1 MDTVP
6 GAWDFWV
13 DRGGTFTDV
22 VARRP
27 DGSLVT
33 HKLLSEDPRRY
44 DDAATTAIADLLD
57 VPRDEPL
64 PPDRIRSV
72 KMGTTVATNALLQ
85 RRGVPTLFVTTAGF
99 GDVLRI
105 GYQTRPHL
113 FKLDIVLPEMLY
125 AEVLEVSE
133 RVAADGTVLCPL
145 NLPAATAAMEAA
157 RERGME
163 AVAIVLVHGYRHT
176 DHEAALAGAAREIGF
191 EQVSVSHEVDPLVKM
206 VPRGDTTVADA
217 YLSPIL
223 RSYVDAVASRI
234 GTADGVASR
243 TGSGNAAQCD
253 GSGNAAQCDGGG
265 DAGQCD
271 GPQLQFMQSNGG
283 GDAAQCVG
291 SGNAGQRVGGG
302 DAGQCDGPQLQFMQ
316 SNGGLADAR
325 RFTGRDALLSGP
337 AGGVVGMARTAQAAG
352 FERLIGFDMGGTS
365 TDVSHFAGEFERANE
380 TEVAGIRVRTPI
392 IDMHTVA
399 AGGGSVLAFDGSRLR
414 VGPDSAGADPGPA
427 CYGNGGPLAVT
438 DANAVLGVIRPE
450 YFPAMFGTSGT
461 EPLDVDAAA
470 AGIAE
475 LAEQIAESSSVRR
488 STAEVAFGYGEIAAE
503 NMANAIRKISTERGH
518 DITAYTLVCFGGAGG
533 QHACRVA
540 DRLGITTIFIHP
552 HAGVLSALGIGLAD
566 VTDLRAE
573 PVEAPLDE
581 ALIEDLHRRLAAAR
595 PAAAEAVAAA
605 GVPPERIEVTG
616 RLAVRYRGSDTTLEV
631 PLSTAAMG
639 AASSGTA
646 AMGAASSGTAAMGAA
661 SSGTAAMGAASFS
674 TAAEVAAAFAA
685 AHRTRFG
692 FSPPGGANSATALVV
707 DALHIEA
714 RGRAADPPPATPPAD
729 DRDALLATHT
739 TYMSA
744 GGTHIGDE
752 SPRNDPSPHSCA
764 PYETPFWDRTALA
777 PGAVMAGPAVVVEP
791 NATTVIE
798 PGWQGTITD
807 RGDLVLERVVA
818 RPSSIAIG
826 TSVDPVQLEIFNNLF
841 MNIAEQMGV
850 VLEHTAV
857 SVNIKE
863 RRDFSCALFDLEG
876 RLVANAP
883 HLPVHLGSMS
893 ESIRTVITQ
902 NPHMSPGD
910 VFVLNNPYNGGT
922 HLPDVTVVRPV
933 FDASGTERIFYVA
946 ARGHHADIGGCVPGS
961 APADST
967 TIDEEGL
974 VLDNLQIV
982 AEGRFLESE
991 VREVLASGPWPA
1003 RNPDQNVA
1011 DLRAQVAACERGA
1024 TELNRIVEYYG
1035 LDVVHA
1041 YMGHVADN
1049 AEEMVRRVI
1058 DALGSNDNFRGS
1070 YRAELDDGSV
1080 ICVRISVD
1088 SANRS
1093 AVVDFTGTSGQ
1104 HPGNFNAPVAV
1115 CRSAVLYVFRCLVDD
1130 AIPLNAGCLRPLE
1143 LVVPD
1148 PSMLSPHPPAA
1159 VIAGNVE
1166 TSQQITDALFGALGV
1181 VAASQGTMNN
1191 FIWGNDRHQYYETIC
1206 GGAGATARRR
1216 GADAVHTHMTNT
1228 RLTDPEILEQRHPV
1242 LLERFEVRRGSGGC
1256 GANRGGDG
1264 VVRRLR
1270 FGEAMTANLLSSRR
1284 RIAAF
1289 GVAGGQ
1295 DGALGRNLLERAD
1308 GTVTELEGCARVEVA
1323 EDDVI
1328 EIHTP
1333 GGGGFGSEFAADAS
1347 ERGGYAS
1354 HCVNR

>member
-1 MDTVP
+1 MSQSPD
-6 GAWDFWV
+6 GWDFWV

-33 HKLLSEDPRRY
+33 HKLLSEDSRRY
-44 DDAATTAIADLLD
+44 DDAATTAIADLLG
-57 VPRDEPL
+57 VPRGEPL
-64 PPDRIRSV
+64 PPERIRSV

-133 RVAADGTVLCPL
+133 RIAADGTVLREL
-145 NLPAATAAMEAA
+145 DLPAAVAGMTAA
-157 RERGME
+157 RERGMT
-163 AVAIVLVHGYRHT
+163 AVAIVLVHGYRYP
-176 DHEAALAGAAREIGF
+176 DHEAALAAAAREIGF
-191 EQVSVSHEVDPLVKM
+191 EQVSVSHEVDPLVKI

-234 GTADGVASR
+234 GNSDAVASR
-243 TGSGNAAQCD
+243 IGN
-253 GSGNAAQCDGGG
+253 S
-265 DAGQCD
+265 DAVA
-271 GPQLQFMQSNGG
+271 S
-283 GDAAQCVG
+283 AE
-291 SGNAGQRVGGG
+291 
-302 DAGQCDGPQLQFMQ
+302 GPQLQFMQ

-337 AGGVVGMARTAQAAG
+337 AGGVVGMARTAGAAG
-352 FERLIGFDMGGTS
+352 FSQLIGFDMGGTS

-399 AGGGSVLAFDGSRLR
+399 AGGGSLLTFDGSRLR
-414 VGPDSAGADPGPA
+414 VGPESAGADPGPA
-427 CYGNGGPLAVT
+427 SYGNGGPLALT
-438 DANAVLGVIRPE
+438 DANVTLGVIRPE
-450 YFPAMFGTSGT
+450 FFPSLFGPDGT
-461 EPLDVDAAA
+461 QSLDVAAA
-470 AGIAE
+470 ADGIAE
-475 LAEQIAESSSVRR
+475 LAAQIAQATGVQRIA
-488 STAEVAFGYGEIAAE
+488 AEVAFGYGEIAAE
-503 NMANAIRKISTERGH
+503 NMSNAIRKISTERGH

-540 DRLGITTIFIHP
+540 DRLGITTILIHP

-566 VTDLRAE
+566 VTELRAE
-573 PVEAPLDE
+573 PIEASLDSE
-581 ALIEDLHRRLAAAR
+581 LIDALHRRLAAAS
-595 PAAAEAVAAA
+595 PTAVEAVAAA
-605 GVPPERIEVTG
+605 GVSQDRIDVTG

-631 PLSTAAMG
+631 LLGSAD
-639 AASSGTA
+639 
-646 AMGAASSGTAAMGAA
+646 
-661 SSGTAAMGAASFS
+661 
-674 TAAEVAAAFAA
+674 EVASEFAA
-685 AHRTRFG
+685 VHRTRFG
-692 FSPPGGANSATALVV
+692 FSAPDQALVV

-714 RGRAADPPPATPPAD
+714 RGQAVDPPPATPPEG
-729 DRDALLATHT
+729 DREALLATHP

-744 GGTHIGDE
+744 EAPPG
-752 SPRNDPSPHSCA
+752 CA
-764 PYETPFWDRTALA
+764 QYDTPFWDRTALA
-777 PGAVMAGPAVVVEP
+777 PGAVMAGPAVIVEP

-818 RPSSIAIG
+818 RPSRVAIG

-863 RRDFSCALFDLEG
+863 RRDFSCALFDTAG
-876 RLVANAP
+876 QLVANAP

-902 NPHMSPGD
+902 NPTMSPGD
-910 VFVLNNPYNGGT
+910 VYVLNNPYNGGT

-933 FDASGTERIFYVA
+933 FDASGTDRIFYVA
-946 ARGHHADIGGCVPGS
+946 SRGHHADIGGCVPGS

-982 AEGRFLESE
+982 AGGRFLEE
-991 VREVLASGPWPA
+991 QVRDVLASGPWPA
-1003 RNPDQNVA
+1003 RNPDQNIA

-1024 TELNRIVEYYG
+1024 AELARIVDYYG
-1035 LDVVHA
+1035 LEVVHA
-1041 YMGHVADN
+1041 YMSHVADN

-1058 DALGSNDNFRGS
+1058 DALGNSNYRGS
-1070 YRAELDDGSV
+1070 YQLELDDGSV

-1088 SANRS
+1088 RSARG

-1104 HPGNFNAPVAV
+1104 HPGNFNAPTAV
-1115 CRSAVLYVFRCLVDD
+1115 CRSAVLYVFRCMVDD

-1191 FIWGNDRHQYYETIC
+1191 FIWGNAQHQYYETIC
-1206 GGAGATARRR
+1206 GGAGATARRP

-1242 LLERFEVRRGSGGC
+1242 LLERFEVRRGSGGA

-1270 FGEAMTANLLSSRR
+1270 FGEAMTVNLLSSRR
-1284 RIAAF
+1284 RIEPF
-1289 GVAGGQ
+1289 GVAGGRP
-1295 DGALGRNLLERAD
+1295 GALGRNLLERSD
-1308 GTVTELEGCARVEVA
+1308 GAVTELAGCARVEVDA
-1323 EDDVI
+1323 GDVM

-1333 GGGGFGSEFAADAS
+1333 GGGGYGPPPLGSK
-1347 ERGGYAS
+1347 R
-1354 HCVNR
+1354 

>member
-1 MDTVP
+1 MNVGP
-6 GAWDFWV
+6 GGWDFWV

-27 DGSLVT
+27 DGSLVS
-33 HKLLSEDPRRY
+33 HKLLSEDSRRY
-44 DDAATTAIADLLD
+44 DDAATTAIADLLE
-57 VPRDEPL
+57 VPRGEPL

-125 AEVLEVSE
+125 SEVLEVDE
-133 RVAADGTVLCPL
+133 RLAADGTVLCPL
-145 NLPAATAAMEAA
+145 DLPSAIEGMAAA

-176 DHEAALAGAAREIGF
+176 DHEAALAAAAREIGF
-191 EQVSVSHEVDPLVKM
+191 AQVSVSHEVDPLVKI

-223 RSYVDAVASRI
+223 RSYVDTVASRI
-234 GTADGVASR
+234 GSVDAAECDGSVD
-243 TGSGNAAQCD
+243 AAECD
-253 GSGNAAQCDGGG
+253 GSGDAAECDGSGDAEQCDGT
-265 DAGQCD
+265 A
-271 GPQLQFMQSNGG
+271 
-283 GDAAQCVG
+283 DAAQSDSTTESSV
-291 SGNAGQRVGGG
+291 
-302 DAGQCDGPQLQFMQ
+302 GPQLQFMQ

-399 AGGGSVLAFDGSRLR
+399 AGGGSLLTFDGSRLR
-414 VGPDSAGADPGPA
+414 VGPESAGADPGPV
-427 CYGNGGPLAVT
+427 CYGNDGPLALT

-450 YFPAMFGTSGT
+450 YFPAVFGADGT
-461 EPLDVDAAA
+461 DPLDADAAA
-470 AGIAE
+470 RGIAE
-475 LAEQIAESSSVRR
+475 LADRIGDASGVRR
-488 STAEVAFGYGEIAAE
+488 SAAEVAFGYGEIAAE

-518 DITAYTLVCFGGAGG
+518 DVSAYTLVCFGGAGG

-540 DRLGITTIFIHP
+540 DRLGITTVLIHP

-573 PVEAPLDE
+573 PVEAPLDP
-581 ALIEDLHRRLAAAR
+581 ALIDELHRRLTAAVPGAVD
-595 PAAAEAVAAA
+595 AVAAA
-605 GVPPERIEVTG
+605 GVSPDRIEVTG
-616 RLAVRYRGSDTTLEV
+616 RLAVRYRGSDTSLEV
-631 PLSTAAMG
+631 PL
-639 AASSGTA
+639 GTA
-646 AMGAASSGTAAMGAA
+646 S
-661 SSGTAAMGAASFS
+661 
-674 TAAEVAAAFAA
+674 EVAAAFEL

-692 FSPPGGANSATALVV
+692 FSPPGAANSATALVV

-714 RGRAADPPPATPPAD
+714 RGQAVDPPPAAAPAG
-729 DRDALLATHT
+729 DREPLLATHP
-739 TYMSA
+739 TYMGSTTDA
-744 GGTHIGDE
+744 ALNGA
-752 SPRNDPSPHSCA
+752 A
-764 PYETPFWDRTALA
+764 PANGETQPTCERYDTPFWDRTAMA
-777 PGAVMAGPAVVVEP
+777 PGTVAAGPAVIVEP

-807 RGDLVLERVVA
+807 RGDLVLDRVVA
-818 RPSSIAIG
+818 RPSRVAIG

-863 RRDFSCALFDLEG
+863 RRDFSCALFDLSGE
-876 RLVANAP
+876 LVANAP

-893 ESIRTVITQ
+893 ESIRTVIEQ
-902 NPHMSPGD
+902 NPDMSPGD

-933 FDASGTERIFYVA
+933 FDAAGGERIFYVA
-946 ARGHHADIGGCVPGS
+946 SRGHHADIGGCVPGS

-982 AEGRFLESE
+982 TEGRFLEDK
-991 VREVLASGPWPA
+991 VRDVLASGPWPA
-1003 RNPDQNVA
+1003 RNPDQNIA

-1024 TELNRIVEYYG
+1024 VELARIVEYYG

-1058 DALGSNDNFRGS
+1058 DALEDGS
-1070 YRAELDDGSV
+1070 YRMELDDGSM

-1088 SANRS
+1088 ADQRS
-1093 AVVDFTGTSGQ
+1093 AVVDFAGTSGQ

-1115 CRSAVLYVFRCLVDD
+1115 CRSAVLYVFRCMVDD

-1181 VAASQGTMNN
+1181 IAASQGTMNN
-1191 FIWGNDRHQYYETIC
+1191 FIWGNAAHQYYETIC
-1206 GGAGATARRR
+1206 GGAGATARRP

-1242 LLERFEVRRGSGGC
+1242 LLERFEVRRGSGGR
-1256 GANRGGDG
+1256 GANNGGDG

-1270 FGEAMTANLLSSRR
+1270 FGEPMTANLLSSCR
-1284 RIAAF
+1284 RIAPF
-1289 GVAGGQ
+1289 GAAGGE
-1295 DGALGRNLLERAD
+1295 DGARGRNLLERVD
-1308 GTVTELEGCARVEVA
+1308 GTVTELAGCARVEVG
-1323 EDDVI
+1323 EGDVM

-1333 GGGGFGSEFAADAS
+1333 GGGGYGTPLRAAAGRVPH
-1347 ERGGYAS
+1347 EL
-1354 HCVNR
+1354 

>member
-1 MDTVP
+1 MNESP
-6 GAWDFWV
+6 GAGDRWDFWV

-33 HKLLSEDPRRY
+33 RKLLSEDPRRY
-44 DDAATTAIADLLD
+44 DDAATTAIADLLG
-57 VPRDEPL
+57 VPRGEPL
-64 PPDRIRSV
+64 LPERIRSV

-125 AEVLEVSE
+125 AEVLEVEE
-133 RVAADGTVLCPL
+133 RIAADGTVLCPL
-145 NLPAATAAMEAA
+145 DLDAAAEGMAAA

-176 DHEAALAGAAREIGF
+176 DHEAALAAAAREIGF
-191 EQVSVSHEVDPLVKM
+191 EQVSAGHEVDPLVKI

-223 RSYVDAVASRI
+223 RSYVDAVASSIGTADAVASRI
-234 GTADGVASR
+234 GTADAVASSIG
-243 TGSGNAAQCD
+243 TGAS
-253 GSGNAAQCDGGG
+253 SE
-265 DAGQCD
+265 
-271 GPQLQFMQSNGG
+271 GP
-283 GDAAQCVG
+283 
-291 SGNAGQRVGGG
+291 R
-302 DAGQCDGPQLQFMQ
+302 LQFMQ

-392 IDMHTVA
+392 IDMYTVA
-399 AGGGSVLAFDGSRLR
+399 AGGGSLLAFDGSRLR
-414 VGPDSAGADPGPA
+414 VGPESAGANPGPA
-427 CYGNGGPLAVT
+427 CYGNGGPLALT

-450 YFPAMFGTSGT
+450 YFPAVFGADGNQ
-461 EPLDVDAAA
+461 PLDAAA
-470 AGIAE
+470 AAHGIAE
-475 LAEQIAESSSVRR
+475 LADRIGDASGVRR
-488 STAEVAFGYGEIAAE
+488 TAAEVAFGYGEIAAE

-540 DRLGITTIFIHP
+540 DRLGITAILIHP

-566 VTDLRAE
+566 VTDLRSE
-573 PVEAPLDE
+573 PVEASLDE
-581 ALIEDLHRRLAAAR
+581 ALIAELGERLAAAR
-595 PAAAEAVAAA
+595 PAAVEAVASA
-605 GVPPERIEVTG
+605 GVPTDRIEVTG
-616 RLAVRYRGSDTTLEV
+616 RVAVRYRGSDTTLDV
-631 PLSTAAMG
+631 PL
-639 AASSGTA
+639 GTA
-646 AMGAASSGTAAMGAA
+646 D
-661 SSGTAAMGAASFS
+661 
-674 TAAEVAAAFAA
+674 EVARDFAA

-692 FSPPGGANSATALVV
+692 FSPPGAANSATALVV

-714 RGRAADPPPATPPAD
+714 RGRAVDPPPAMPPAD
-729 DRDALLATHT
+729 DRDALVATHT
-739 TYMSA
+739 TWMSA
-744 GGTHIGDE
+744 GVAQTGDGA
-752 SPRNDPSPHSCA
+752 SRDGPSPHTCA
-764 PYETPFWDRTALA
+764 PYDTPFWDRTALA

-798 PGWQGTITD
+798 PGWQGTVTD
-807 RGDLVLERVVA
+807 RGDLVLERVAA
-818 RPSSIAIG
+818 RPASVAIG

-863 RRDFSCALFDLEG
+863 RRDFSCALFDLDGE
-876 RLVANAP
+876 LVANAP

-893 ESIRTVITQ
+893 ESIRTVIEQ
-902 NPHMSPGD
+902 NPEMSPGD

-933 FDASGTERIFYVA
+933 FDAAGSERIFYVA
-946 ARGHHADIGGCVPGS
+946 SRGHHADIGGSVPGS

-967 TIDEEGL
+967 TIDQEGL

-982 AEGRFLESE
+982 AGGRFLEDT

-1024 TELNRIVEYYG
+1024 VELARIVEYYG

-1058 DALGSNDNFRGS
+1058 DALDDGS
-1070 YRAELDDGSV
+1070 YRMELDDGSV

-1088 SANRS
+1088 AAGRS

-1115 CRSAVLYVFRCLVDD
+1115 CRSAVLYVFRCMVDD

-1181 VAASQGTMNN
+1181 IAASQGTMNN
-1191 FIWGNDRHQYYETIC
+1191 FIWGNAEHQYYETIC
-1206 GGAGATARRR
+1206 GGAGATARRP

-1242 LLERFEVRRGSGGC
+1242 LLERFEVRRGSGGR
-1256 GANRGGDG
+1256 GANNGGDG

-1270 FGEAMTANLLSSRR
+1270 FGEPMTANLLSSCR
-1284 RIAAF
+1284 RIAPF
-1289 GVAGGQ
+1289 GVAGGE
-1295 DGALGRNLLERAD
+1295 DGARGRNLLERVD
-1308 GTVTELEGCARVEVA
+1308 GTVTELAGCARVEVD
-1323 EDDVI
+1323 EGDVM

-1333 GGGGFGSEFAADAS
+1333 GGGGYGTPSGNGEFS
-1347 ERGGYAS
+1347 T
-1354 HCVNR
+1354 VNRNGASDE

>member
-1 MDTVP
+1 MDAAS
-6 GAWDFWV
+6 GGWDFWV

-27 DGSLVT
+27 DGNLVS

-44 DDAATTAIADLLD
+44 DDAATTAIADLLE
-57 VPRDEPL
+57 VPRGEPL

-85 RRGVPTLFVTTAGF
+85 RRGVPTLLVTTAGF

-125 AEVLEVSE
+125 AEVLEVDE
-133 RVAADGTVLCPL
+133 RVAADGTVLRPL
-145 NLPAATAAMEAA
+145 DLAAASAGMAEA

-163 AVAIVLVHGYRHT
+163 AAAIVLVHGYRHT
-176 DHEAALAGAAREIGF
+176 DHEAALAAAARENGF
-191 EQVSVSHEVDPLVKM
+191 SQVSVSHEVDPLVKI

-234 GTADGVASR
+234 GTSE
-243 TGSGNAAQCD
+243 S
-253 GSGNAAQCDGGG
+253 
-265 DAGQCD
+265 AG
-271 GPQLQFMQSNGG
+271 
-283 GDAAQCVG
+283 
-291 SGNAGQRVGGG
+291 
-302 DAGQCDGPQLQFMQ
+302 GPQLQFMQ

-399 AGGGSVLAFDGSRLR
+399 AGGGSLLTFDGSRLR
-414 VGPDSAGADPGPA
+414 VGPESAGADPGPA
-427 CYGNGGPLAVT
+427 CYGNDGPLALT
-438 DANAVLGVIRPE
+438 DANVVLGVIRPE
-450 YFPAMFGTSGT
+450 YFPAVFGTDGT
-461 EPLDVDAAA
+461 EPLDADAAA
-470 AGIAE
+470 RGIAE
-475 LAEQIAESSSVRR
+475 LAEQISDASGVQR
-488 STAEVAFGYGEIAAE
+488 SAGEVAFGYGEIAAE

-518 DITAYTLVCFGGAGG
+518 DVSAYTLVCFGGAGG

-540 DRLGITTIFIHP
+540 DRLGITTVLIHP

-581 ALIEDLHRRLAAAR
+581 ALIDDLHRRLAAAA
-595 PAAAEAVAAA
+595 PAAIDAVAAA
-605 GVPPERIEVTG
+605 GVSPDRIQVTG
-616 RLAVRYRGSDTTLEV
+616 RLAVRYRGSDTSLEV
-631 PLSTAAMG
+631 PLGSAAMGAASSDTAAMG
-639 AASSGTA
+639 AASSDTA
-646 AMGAASSGTAAMGAA
+646 AMGAASSDTAAMGAV
-661 SSGTAAMGAASFS
+661 SSS
-674 TAAEVAAAFAA
+674 TAAEVAAAFEL

-692 FSPPGGANSATALVV
+692 FSPPGAANSATALVV

-714 RGRAADPPPATPPAD
+714 RGQAVDPPPAAPPAG
-729 DRDALLATHT
+729 DREPLLATHP
-739 TYMSA
+739 TYMGSTA
-744 GGTHIGDE
+744 GTAPNGAAPADGDTQPTCE
-752 SPRNDPSPHSCA
+752 RYD
-764 PYETPFWDRTALA
+764 TPFWDRTAMA
-777 PGAVMAGPAVVVEP
+777 PGTLVPGPAVIVEP

-798 PGWQGTITD
+798 PGWRGTITD
-807 RGDLVLERVVA
+807 RGDLLLDRVVA
-818 RPSSIAIG
+818 RPSRVAIG

-863 RRDFSCALFDLEG
+863 RRDFSCALFDLSGE
-876 RLVANAP
+876 LVANAP

-902 NPHMSPGD
+902 NPDMSPGD

-933 FDASGTERIFYVA
+933 FDAQGRDRIFYVA
-946 ARGHHADIGGCVPGS
+946 SRGHHADIGGCVPGS

-982 AEGRFLESE
+982 TEGRFLEDK
-991 VREVLASGPWPA
+991 VRDVLASGPWPA
-1003 RNPDQNVA
+1003 RNPDQNIA

-1024 TELNRIVEYYG
+1024 VELARIVEYYG

-1058 DALGSNDNFRGS
+1058 DALDDGS
-1070 YRAELDDGSV
+1070 YRMELDDGSV

-1088 SANRS
+1088 AGQRS
-1093 AVVDFTGTSGQ
+1093 AVVDFAGTSGQ

-1115 CRSAVLYVFRCLVDD
+1115 CRSAVLYVFRCMVDD

-1181 VAASQGTMNN
+1181 IAASQGTMNN
-1191 FIWGNDRHQYYETIC
+1191 FIWGNAAHQYYETIC
-1206 GGAGATARRR
+1206 GGAGATAHRP

-1242 LLERFEVRRGSGGC
+1242 LLERFEVRRGSGGR
-1256 GANRGGDG
+1256 GAHNGGDG

-1270 FGEAMTANLLSSRR
+1270 FGEPMTANLLSSCR
-1284 RIAAF
+1284 RIAPF
-1289 GVAGGQ
+1289 GAAGGEE
-1295 DGALGRNLLERAD
+1295 GARGRNLLERAD
-1308 GTVTELEGCARVEVA
+1308 GTVTELAGCARVEVG
-1323 EDDVI
+1323 EGDVM

-1333 GGGGFGSEFAADAS
+1333 GGGGYGAPRGNGEFS
-1347 ERGGYAS
+1347 T
-1354 HCVNR
+1354 VNRNGATDE

>member
-1 MDTVP
+1 MSQSS

-44 DDAATTAIADLLD
+44 NDAATTAIADLLD

-64 PPDRIRSV
+64 PPERIRSV

-125 AEVLEVSE
+125 AEVLEVDE

-145 NLPAATAAMEAA
+145 DLPAATAGMEAA

-176 DHEAALAGAAREIGF
+176 DHEAALASAAREIGF
-191 EQVSVSHEVDPLVKM
+191 EQVSVSHEVDPLVKI

-234 GTADGVASR
+234 GTADAVASR

-253 GSGNAAQCDGGG
+253 D
-265 DAGQCD
+265 
-271 GPQLQFMQSNGG
+271 
-283 GDAAQCVG
+283 
-291 SGNAGQRVGGG
+291 
-302 DAGQCDGPQLQFMQ
+302 PQLQFMQ

-450 YFPAMFGTSGT
+450 YFPAVFGASGT

-475 LAEQIAESSSVRR
+475 LAEQIAESSGVRR

-540 DRLGITTIFIHP
+540 DRLGITTILIHP

-581 ALIEDLHRRLAAAR
+581 ALIDDLHRRLAAAR
-595 PAAAEAVAAA
+595 PSAAEAVAAA

-616 RLAVRYRGSDTTLEV
+616 RLAVRYRGSDTSLEV
-631 PLSTAAMG
+631 PL
-639 AASSGTA
+639 GTA
-646 AMGAASSGTAAMGAA
+646 AMGAAPSSMAAVGAAPSSMAAVGAATSGTAAMAA
-661 SSGTAAMGAASFS
+661 ATSGTAAMAAGSFS
-674 TAAEVAAAFAA
+674 TADEVAAAFAA

-692 FSPPGGANSATALVV
+692 FSPPGSTNSATALVV
-707 DALHIEA
+707 DALLIEA
-714 RGRAADPPPATPPAD
+714 RGRAVDPPPATPPAD
-729 DRDALLATHT
+729 DSDALLATHT

-744 GGTHIGDE
+744 DAAQFGDG
-752 SPRNDPSPHSCA
+752 SPRNGPSPHTCA
-764 PYETPFWDRTALA
+764 PYDTPFWDRTALA
-777 PGAVMAGPAVVVEP
+777 PSAVVSGPAVVVEP

-798 PGWQGTITD
+798 SGWQGTITD
-807 RGDLVLERVVA
+807 RGDLVLERVTA
-818 RPSSIAIG
+818 RPSSVAIG
-826 TSVDPVQLEIFNNLF
+826 TTVDPVQLEIFNNLF

-902 NPHMSPGD
+902 NPAMLAGD

-946 ARGHHADIGGCVPGS
+946 SRGHHADIGGCVPGS

-982 AEGRFLESE
+982 AEGRFLEE
-991 VREVLASGPWPA
+991 TVREVLASGPWPA

-1024 TELNRIVEYYG
+1024 AELARIVDYYG
-1035 LDVVHA
+1035 LEVVHA

-1058 DALGSNDNFRGS
+1058 DALGRSDDFRGS
-1070 YRAELDDGSV
+1070 YRMELDDRSV

-1088 SANRS
+1088 EANRS

-1115 CRSAVLYVFRCLVDD
+1115 CRSAVLYVFRCMVDD

-1181 VAASQGTMNN
+1181 IAASQGTMNN

-1206 GGAGATARRR
+1206 GGAGATARRH

-1242 LLERFEVRRGSGGC
+1242 LLERFEVRRGSGGR

-1264 VVRRLR
+1264 AVRRLR
-1270 FGEAMTANLLSSRR
+1270 FGEAMTANLLSSCR
-1284 RIAAF
+1284 RIAPF
-1289 GVAGGQ
+1289 GVAGGE
-1295 DGALGRNLLERAD
+1295 DGACGRNLLERVD
-1308 GTVTELEGCARVEVA
+1308 GTVTELAGCARVEVG
-1323 EDDVI
+1323 EGDVM

-1333 GGGGFGSEFAADAS
+1333 GGGGYGAPDAES
-1347 ERGGYAS
+1347 PGDRAREAVETEGPTTKGTGVS
-1354 HCVNR
+1354 DG

>member
-1 MDTVP
+1 MDAVS
-6 GAWDFWV
+6 GGWDFWV

-27 DGSLVT
+27 DGSLVS

-44 DDAATTAIADLLD
+44 DDAATTAIADLLE
-57 VPRDEPL
+57 VPRGEAL
-64 PPDRIRSV
+64 PPERIRSV

-125 AEVLEVSE
+125 SEVLEVSE
-133 RVAADGTVLCPL
+133 RIAADGTVLCPL
-145 NLPAATAAMEAA
+145 DLASAAEAMAAA

-176 DHEAALAGAAREIGF
+176 DHEAALAAAAREIGF
-191 EQVSVSHEVDPLVKM
+191 GQVSVSHEVDPLVKI

-234 GTADGVASR
+234 GTADAVASR
-243 TGSGNAAQCD
+243 IGSGDAAQCD
-253 GSGNAAQCDGGG
+253 GSGQAAQCDGSG
-265 DAGQCD
+265 DGAQGD
-271 GPQLQFMQSNGG
+271 SSSDVPQRNSTTESS
-283 GDAAQCVG
+283 A
-291 SGNAGQRVGGG
+291 
-302 DAGQCDGPQLQFMQ
+302 GPQLQFMQ

-399 AGGGSVLAFDGSRLR
+399 AGGGSLLTFDGSRLR
-414 VGPDSAGADPGPA
+414 VGPESAGADPGPV
-427 CYGNGGPLAVT
+427 CYGNDGPLALT

-450 YFPAMFGTSGT
+450 YFPAVFGASGNQ
-461 EPLDVDAAA
+461 PLDAEAAA
-470 AGIAE
+470 HGIAE
-475 LAEQIAESSSVRR
+475 LADRIADASGVQR
-488 STAEVAFGYGEIAAE
+488 SAAEVAFGYGEIAAE

-518 DITAYTLVCFGGAGG
+518 DVSAYTLVCFGGAGG

-540 DRLGITTIFIHP
+540 DRLGITTVLIHP

-581 ALIEDLHRRLAAAR
+581 ELIDDLHRRLAATA
-595 PAAAEAVAAA
+595 PAAIDAVAAA
-605 GVPPERIEVTG
+605 GVAPDRIEVTG
-616 RLAVRYRGSDTTLEV
+616 RLAVRYRGSDTSLEV
-631 PLSTAAMG
+631 PLSSAVMG
-639 AASSGTA
+639 AAQSDSAALGVAPSRATA
-646 AMGAASSGTAAMGAA
+646 S
-661 SSGTAAMGAASFS
+661 
-674 TAAEVAAAFAA
+674 EVAAAFEH

-692 FSPPGGANSATALVV
+692 FSPPGAANSATALVV

-714 RGRAADPPPATPPAD
+714 RGQAVDPPPAAPSAG
-729 DRDALLATHT
+729 DREPLLATHP
-739 TYMSA
+739 TYMGSTTGAAPDGADPNGAAPDGA
-744 GGTHIGDE
+744 GPSGAVPDGAGPSGAVPE
-752 SPRNDPSPHSCA
+752 GADPSGAA
-764 PYETPFWDRTALA
+764 PSGDGGAPADGDTRPTCERYDTPFWDRTAMA
-777 PGAVMAGPAVVVEP
+777 PGTVVAGPAVIVEP

-807 RGDLVLERVVA
+807 RGDLVLDRVVA
-818 RPSSIAIG
+818 RPSRVAIG
-826 TSVDPVQLEIFNNLF
+826 TSVHPVQLEIFNNLF

-863 RRDFSCALFDLEG
+863 RRDFSCALFDLSGE
-876 RLVANAP
+876 LVANAP

-893 ESIRTVITQ
+893 ESIRTIIEQ
-902 NPHMSPGD
+902 NPDMAPGD

-933 FDASGTERIFYVA
+933 FDARGRERIFYVA
-946 ARGHHADIGGCVPGS
+946 SRGHHADIGGCVPGS

-982 AEGRFLESE
+982 TEGHFLESK
-991 VREVLASGPWPA
+991 VRDVLASGPWPA
-1003 RNPDQNVA
+1003 RNPDQNIA

-1024 TELNRIVEYYG
+1024 VELARIVEYYG

-1058 DALGSNDNFRGS
+1058 DSLDDGS
-1070 YRAELDDGSV
+1070 YRMELDDGSV

-1088 SANRS
+1088 ADQRS
-1093 AVVDFTGTSGQ
+1093 AVVDFAGTSGQ

-1115 CRSAVLYVFRCLVDD
+1115 CRSAVLYVFRCMVDD

-1181 VAASQGTMNN
+1181 IAASQGTMNN
-1191 FIWGNDRHQYYETIC
+1191 FIWGNAAHQYYETIC
-1206 GGAGATARRR
+1206 GGAGATARRP

-1242 LLERFEVRRGSGGC
+1242 LLERFEVRRGSGGR
-1256 GANRGGDG
+1256 GANNGGDG

-1270 FGEAMTANLLSSRR
+1270 FGEPMTANLLSSCR
-1284 RIAAF
+1284 RIAPF
-1289 GVAGGQ
+1289 GAAGGEA
-1295 DGALGRNLLERAD
+1295 GARGRNLLERAD
-1308 GTVTELEGCARVEVA
+1308 GTVTELAGCARVEVG
-1323 EDDVI
+1323 EGDVM

-1333 GGGGFGSEFAADAS
+1333 GGGGYGPPLPTVA
-1347 ERGGYAS
+1347 G
-1354 HCVNR
+1354 

>member
-1 MDTVP
+1 MSQSTS
-6 GAWDFWV
+6 AWDFWV

-33 HKLLSEDPRRY
+33 HKLLSEDSRRY

-64 PPDRIRSV
+64 PPGRIRSV

-125 AEVLEVSE
+125 AEVLEVDE

-145 NLPAATAAMEAA
+145 DLQTAIDGMAVA

-163 AVAIVLVHGYRHT
+163 AVAIVLLHGYRHS
-176 DHEAALAGAAREIGF
+176 DHEAALAAAAREIGF
-191 EQVSVSHEVDPLVKM
+191 TQVSASHEIDPLVKM

-234 GTADGVASR
+234 GSGNAAQCD
-243 TGSGNAAQCD
+243 GSGNAAQCD
-253 GSGNAAQCDGGG
+253 GSGNAAQCDG
-265 DAGQCD
+265 
-271 GPQLQFMQSNGG
+271 
-283 GDAAQCVG
+283 
-291 SGNAGQRVGGG
+291 SGNA
-302 DAGQCDGPQLQFMQ
+302 AHGPQLQFMQ

-399 AGGGSVLAFDGSRLR
+399 AGGGSVLTFDGSRLR
-414 VGPDSAGADPGPA
+414 VGPDSAGADPGPV
-427 CYGNGGPLAVT
+427 CYGNSGPLALT

-450 YFPAMFGTSGT
+450 YFPAVFGAEGDQ
-461 EPLDVDAAA
+461 PLDADAAA
-470 AGIAE
+470 RGIAE
-475 LAEQIAESSSVRR
+475 LADRVADASGVQRN
-488 STAEVAFGYGEIAAE
+488 TAEVAFGYGEIAAE

-540 DRLGITTIFIHP
+540 DRLGITTILIHP

-573 PVEAPLDE
+573 PIEAPLDE
-581 ALIEDLHRRLAAAR
+581 VLIDDLLGRLAAAR
-595 PAAAEAVAAA
+595 PRAAEAVAAA
-605 GVPPERIEVTG
+605 GVPADRVEVTG
-616 RLAVRYRGSDTTLEV
+616 SLSVRYRGSDTSLEV

-639 AASSGTA
+639 AASFS
-646 AMGAASSGTAAMGAA
+646 
-661 SSGTAAMGAASFS
+661 TAAMGAASFS
-674 TAAEVAAAFAA
+674 TAAMGAASFSTAAMGAASFSTADEVATAFAT

-692 FSPPGGANSATALVV
+692 FSPPGAANSATALVV

-714 RGRAADPPPATPPAD
+714 RGRAVDPPPATPPAD

-764 PYETPFWDRTALA
+764 PYDTPFWDRTALA

-807 RGDLVLERVVA
+807 RGDLVLDRVTA
-818 RPSSIAIG
+818 RPSSVAIG
-826 TSVDPVQLEIFNNLF
+826 TTVDPVQLEIFNNLF

-876 RLVANAP
+876 ALVANAP

-933 FDASGTERIFYVA
+933 FNASGTERIFYVA
-946 ARGHHADIGGCVPGS
+946 SRGHHADIGGCVPGS

-974 VLDNLQIV
+974 ILDNLQIV
-982 AEGRFLESE
+982 AEGRFLEE
-991 VREVLASGPWPA
+991 KVREVLASGPWPA
-1003 RNPDQNVA
+1003 RNPDQNIA

-1024 TELNRIVEYYG
+1024 AELARIVEYYG
-1035 LDVVHA
+1035 LEVVHA

-1058 DALGSNDNFRGS
+1058 DALDDGS
-1070 YRAELDDGSV
+1070 YRSELDDGSV

-1088 SANRS
+1088 REGRS

-1115 CRSAVLYVFRCLVDD
+1115 CRSAVLYVFRCMVDD

-1191 FIWGNDRHQYYETIC
+1191 FIWGNAQHQYYETIC
-1206 GGAGATARRR
+1206 GGAGATARRP

-1242 LLERFEVRRGSGGC
+1242 LLERFEVRRGSGGR

-1289 GVAGGQ
+1289 GVAGGGE
-1295 DGALGRNLLERAD
+1295 GALGRNLIERAD
-1308 GTVTELEGCARVEVA
+1308 GTVTELAGCARVEVA
-1323 EDDVI
+1323 EGDVM

-1333 GGGGFGSEFAADAS
+1333 GGGGYGSPNS
-1347 ERGGYAS
+1347 PSPERNSAHRTTAEGNG
-1354 HCVNR
+1354 VIDG

>member
-1 MDTVP
+1 MSVSPEAEPRARAAREPVSNGDGEQEREATR
-6 GAWDFWV
+6 GWDFWV

-44 DDAATTAIADLLD
+44 DDAATTAIADLLG
-57 VPRDEPL
+57 VPRGEPL
-64 PPDRIRSV
+64 PPERIRSV

-99 GDVLRI
+99 RDVLRI

-125 AEVLEVSE
+125 SEVLEVDE
-133 RVAADGTVLCPL
+133 RIVADGTVLCPL
-145 NLPAATAAMEAA
+145 DLVSATAGMAAA

-163 AVAIVLVHGYRHT
+163 AVAIVLVHGYRHQS
-176 DHEAALAGAAREIGF
+176 HEAALAAAARELGF
-191 EQVSVSHEVDPLVKM
+191 TQVSASHEVDPLVKI

-223 RSYVDAVASRI
+223 RSYVDAVASSI
-234 GTADGVASR
+234 GT
-243 TGSGNAAQCD
+243 AAQCD
-253 GSGNAAQCDGGG
+253 GTAAS
-265 DAGQCD
+265 AK
-271 GPQLQFMQSNGG
+271 
-283 GDAAQCVG
+283 
-291 SGNAGQRVGGG
+291 
-302 DAGQCDGPQLQFMQ
+302 GPQLQFMQ

-399 AGGGSVLAFDGSRLR
+399 AGGGSLLTFDGSRLR
-414 VGPDSAGADPGPA
+414 VGPESAGADPGPV
-427 CYGNGGPLAVT
+427 CYGNDGPLALT

-450 YFPAMFGTSGT
+450 YFPAVFGADGT
-461 EPLDVDAAA
+461 QPLDAEAAA
-470 AGIAE
+470 RGIAE
-475 LAEQIAESSSVRR
+475 LADRIGDASGVRR
-488 STAEVAFGYGEIAAE
+488 SAAEVAFGYGEIAAE

-540 DRLGITTIFIHP
+540 DRLGITTVLIHP

-566 VTDLRAE
+566 VADLRAE

-581 ALIEDLHRRLAAAR
+581 ELIDDLHRRLAAAA
-595 PAAAEAVAAA
+595 PAAIDAVAAA
-605 GVPPERIEVTG
+605 GVSPDRIEVNG
-616 RLAVRYRGSDTTLEV
+616 RLAVRYQGSDTSLEV
-631 PLSTAAMG
+631 PIG
-639 AASSGTA
+639 
-646 AMGAASSGTAAMGAA
+646 
-661 SSGTAAMGAASFS
+661 
-674 TAAEVAAAFAA
+674 TAAEVAAAFEL

-692 FSPPGGANSATALVV
+692 FSPPTAANSATALVV

-714 RGRAADPPPATPPAD
+714 RGQAVDPPPAATPTG
-729 DRDALLATHT
+729 DREPLLATHP
-739 TYMSA
+739 TYMGSTASA
-744 GGTHIGDE
+744 APNGAASNNGDTQPTCE
-752 SPRNDPSPHSCA
+752 RYD
-764 PYETPFWDRTALA
+764 TPFWDRTAMA
-777 PGAVMAGPAVVVEP
+777 PGTVVAGPAVIVEP

-807 RGDLVLERVVA
+807 RGDLVLDRVVA
-818 RPSSIAIG
+818 RPSRVAIG

-863 RRDFSCALFDLEG
+863 RRDFSCALFDLDGE
-876 RLVANAP
+876 LVANAP

-902 NPHMSPGD
+902 NPDMAPGD

-933 FDASGTERIFYVA
+933 FDASGSERIFYVA
-946 ARGHHADIGGCVPGS
+946 SRGHHADIGGCVPGS

-982 AEGRFLESE
+982 TGGRFLEGK

-1003 RNPDQNVA
+1003 RNPDQNIA

-1024 TELNRIVEYYG
+1024 VELARIVEYYG

-1058 DALGSNDNFRGS
+1058 DALDNDNFRGS
-1070 YRAELDDGSV
+1070 YRMELDDGSV

-1088 SANRS
+1088 AERRS

-1115 CRSAVLYVFRCLVDD
+1115 CRSAVLYVFRCMVDD

-1181 VAASQGTMNN
+1181 IAASQGTMNN
-1191 FIWGNDRHQYYETIC
+1191 FIWGNASHQYYETIC
-1206 GGAGATARRR
+1206 G
-1216 GADAVHTHMTNT
+1216 
-1228 RLTDPEILEQRHPV
+1228 
-1242 LLERFEVRRGSGGC
+1242 
-1256 GANRGGDG
+1256 
-1264 VVRRLR
+1264 
-1270 FGEAMTANLLSSRR
+1270 
-1284 RIAAF
+1284 
-1289 GVAGGQ
+1289 
-1295 DGALGRNLLERAD
+1295 ERAPRHA
-1308 GTVTELEGCARVEVA
+1308 ARA
-1323 EDDVI
+1323 PTRC
-1328 EIHTP
+1328 TP
-1333 GGGGFGSEFAADAS
+1333 T
-1347 ERGGYAS
+1347 
-1354 HCVNR
+1354 

>member
-1 MDTVP
+1 MSQST

-57 VPRDEPL
+57 VPRGEPL
-64 PPDRIRSV
+64 PPERIRSV

-125 AEVLEVSE
+125 AEVLEVDE

-145 NLPAATAAMEAA
+145 DLQTAIDGMAVA

-163 AVAIVLVHGYRHT
+163 AVAIVLVHGYRHS
-176 DHEAALAGAAREIGF
+176 DHEAALAAAAREIGF
-191 EQVSVSHEVDPLVKM
+191 AQVSASHEIDPLVKM

-234 GTADGVASR
+234 G
-243 TGSGNAAQCD
+243 SGNAAQCD
-253 GSGNAAQCDGGG
+253 GSGNAAQCDG
-265 DAGQCD
+265 
-271 GPQLQFMQSNGG
+271 
-283 GDAAQCVG
+283 
-291 SGNAGQRVGGG
+291 SGNVA
-302 DAGQCDGPQLQFMQ
+302 DGPQLQFMQ

-352 FERLIGFDMGGTS
+352 FERLIGLDMGGTS

-399 AGGGSVLAFDGSRLR
+399 AGGGSVLTFDGSRLR
-414 VGPDSAGADPGPA
+414 VGPDSAGADPGPV
-427 CYGNGGPLAVT
+427 CYGNSGPLALT

-450 YFPAMFGTSGT
+450 YFPAVFGAEGDQ
-461 EPLDVDAAA
+461 PLDSDAAA
-470 AGIAE
+470 RGIAE
-475 LAEQIAESSSVRR
+475 LADRVADASGVQR
-488 STAEVAFGYGEIAAE
+488 SAAEVAFGYGEIAAE

-540 DRLGITTIFIHP
+540 DRLGITTILIHP

-573 PVEAPLDE
+573 PIEAPLDE
-581 ALIEDLHRRLAAAR
+581 VLIDDLQGRLEAAR
-595 PAAAEAVAAA
+595 PSAAEAVAAA
-605 GVPPERIEVTG
+605 GVPADRVEVTG
-616 RLAVRYRGSDTTLEV
+616 SLSVRYRGSDTSLEV

-639 AASSGTA
+639 AASFS
-646 AMGAASSGTAAMGAA
+646 
-661 SSGTAAMGAASFS
+661 TAAMGAASFS
-674 TAAEVAAAFAA
+674 TADDVATAFAT

-692 FSPPGGANSATALVV
+692 FSPPGAANSATALVV

-714 RGRAADPPPATPPAD
+714 RGRAVDPPPAAPPAD

-739 TYMSA
+739 TCMSA

-764 PYETPFWDRTALA
+764 PYDTPFWDRTALA

-807 RGDLVLERVVA
+807 RGDLVLDRVTA
-818 RPSSIAIG
+818 RPSSVAIG
-826 TSVDPVQLEIFNNLF
+826 TTVDPVQLEIFNNLF

-876 RLVANAP
+876 ALVANAP

-933 FDASGTERIFYVA
+933 FNTSGTERIFYVA
-946 ARGHHADIGGCVPGS
+946 SRGHHADIGGCVPGS

-982 AEGRFLESE
+982 AEGRFLEE
-991 VREVLASGPWPA
+991 KVREVLASGPWPA
-1003 RNPDQNVA
+1003 RNPDQNIA

-1024 TELNRIVEYYG
+1024 AELARIVEYYG
-1035 LDVVHA
+1035 LEVVHA

-1058 DALGSNDNFRGS
+1058 DALDDGS
-1070 YRAELDDGSV
+1070 YRSELDDGSV

-1088 SANRS
+1088 RERRS
-1093 AVVDFTGTSGQ
+1093 AAVDFTGTSGQ

-1115 CRSAVLYVFRCLVDD
+1115 CRSAVLYVFRCMVDD

-1191 FIWGNDRHQYYETIC
+1191 FIWGNAQHQYYETIC
-1206 GGAGATARRR
+1206 GGAGATARRP

-1242 LLERFEVRRGSGGC
+1242 LLERFEVRRGSGGR

-1289 GVAGGQ
+1289 GVAGGEA
-1295 DGALGRNLLERAD
+1295 GALGHNLIERAD
-1308 GTVTELEGCARVEVA
+1308 GTVTELAGCARVEVA
-1323 EDDVI
+1323 EGDVM

-1333 GGGGFGSEFAADAS
+1333 GGGGYGWPNSPLPERNSARRTAAEGNGVID
-1347 ERGGYAS
+1347 G
-1354 HCVNR
+1354 

>member
-1 MDTVP
+1 MDSAP
-6 GAWDFWV
+6 GRWDFWV

-57 VPRDEPL
+57 VPRGEPL

-125 AEVLEVSE
+125 SEVLEVNE
-133 RVAADGTVLCPL
+133 RIAADGTVLCPL
-145 NLPAATAAMEAA
+145 DLESASAGMAAA

-163 AVAIVLVHGYRHT
+163 AVAIVLVHGYRHI
-176 DHEAALAGAAREIGF
+176 DHEAALAAAAREIGF
-191 EQVSVSHEVDPLVKM
+191 AQVSVSHEVDPLVKI

-223 RSYVDAVASRI
+223 RNYVDAVASRI
-234 GTADGVASR
+234 GTVDAGAS
-243 TGSGNAAQCD
+243 SISNSDAAQCD
-253 GSGNAAQCDGGG
+253 GSAASS
-265 DAGQCD
+265 A
-271 GPQLQFMQSNGG
+271 
-283 GDAAQCVG
+283 
-291 SGNAGQRVGGG
+291 
-302 DAGQCDGPQLQFMQ
+302 GPQLQFMQ

-399 AGGGSVLAFDGSRLR
+399 AGGGSLLTFDGSRLR
-414 VGPDSAGADPGPA
+414 VGPESAGADPGPV
-427 CYGNGGPLAVT
+427 CYGNDGPLALT

-450 YFPAMFGTSGT
+450 YFPAVFGADGDQ
-461 EPLDVDAAA
+461 PLDAEAAA
-470 AGIAE
+470 RGIAE
-475 LAEQIAESSSVRR
+475 LADRIADASGVRR
-488 STAEVAFGYGEIAAE
+488 TVAEVAFGYGEIAAE

-540 DRLGITTIFIHP
+540 DRLGITTVLIHP

-573 PVEAPLDE
+573 PVEAPLDA
-581 ALIEDLHRRLAAAR
+581 ALIDELHRRLAAAA
-595 PAAAEAVAAA
+595 PGAVDAVAAA
-605 GVPPERIEVTG
+605 GVSPDRIEVHG
-616 RLAVRYRGSDTTLEV
+616 RLAVRYRGSDTSLEV
-631 PLSTAAMG
+631 PLGTAAIGAAQASTAAIG
-639 AASSGTA
+639 AAQA
-646 AMGAASSGTAAMGAA
+646 
-661 SSGTAAMGAASFS
+661 S
-674 TAAEVAAAFAA
+674 TADEVAAAFEL

-692 FSPPGGANSATALVV
+692 FSPPTAANSATALVV

-714 RGRAADPPPATPPAD
+714 RGQAVDPPPAATPTG
-729 DRDALLATHT
+729 DREPLLATHP
-739 TYMSA
+739 TYMGSTASA
-744 GGTHIGDE
+744 
-752 SPRNDPSPHSCA
+752 A
-764 PYETPFWDRTALA
+764 PNGAASADGEAQPTCERYDTPFWDRTAMA
-777 PGAVMAGPAVVVEP
+777 PGTVVAGPAVVVEP

-807 RGDLVLERVVA
+807 RGDLVLDRVVA
-818 RPSSIAIG
+818 RPSRVAIG

-863 RRDFSCALFDLEG
+863 RRDFSCALFDLSGE
-876 RLVANAP
+876 LVANAP

-893 ESIRTVITQ
+893 ESIRTVIEQ

-946 ARGHHADIGGCVPGS
+946 SRGHHADIGGCVPGS

-982 AEGRFLESE
+982 TGGRFLEDT
-991 VREVLASGPWPA
+991 VRDVLASGPWPA
-1003 RNPDQNVA
+1003 RNPDQNIA

-1024 TELNRIVEYYG
+1024 VELARIVEYYG

-1058 DALGSNDNFRGS
+1058 DALDDGS
-1070 YRAELDDGSV
+1070 YRMELDDGSV

-1088 SANRS
+1088 ADRRS
-1093 AVVDFTGTSGQ
+1093 AVVDFAGTSGQ

-1115 CRSAVLYVFRCLVDD
+1115 CRSAVLYVFRCMVDD

-1166 TSQQITDALFGALGV
+1166 TSQQITDALFGAFGV

-1191 FIWGNDRHQYYETIC
+1191 FIWGNAEHQYYETIC
-1206 GGAGATARRR
+1206 GGAGATARRP

-1242 LLERFEVRRGSGGC
+1242 LLERFEVRRGSGGR
-1256 GANRGGDG
+1256 GANNGGDG
-1264 VVRRLR
+1264 VVRCLR
-1270 FGEAMTANLLSSRR
+1270 FGEPMTANLLSSCR
-1284 RIAAF
+1284 RIAPF
-1289 GVAGGQ
+1289 GAAGGEE
-1295 DGALGRNLLERAD
+1295 GSRGRNLLLRAD
-1308 GTVTELEGCARVEVA
+1308 GTVTELAGCARVEVA
-1323 EDDVI
+1323 AGDVM

-1333 GGGGFGSEFAADAS
+1333 GGGGYGPPRDNGAVSSPDRNGVSDE
-1347 ERGGYAS
+1347 
-1354 HCVNR
+1354 

>member
-1 MDTVP
+1 METVA

-57 VPRDEPL
+57 VPRNEPL
-64 PPDRIRSV
+64 PPERIRSV

-125 AEVLEVSE
+125 AEVLEVDE

-145 NLPAATAAMEAA
+145 DLPAATAGMEAA

-176 DHEAALAGAAREIGF
+176 DHEAALAAAAREIGF
-191 EQVSVSHEVDPLVKM
+191 TQVSVSHEIDPLVKM

-234 GTADGVASR
+234 GTADAVASR
-243 TGSGNAAQCD
+243 IGSGKAAECD
-253 GSGNAAQCDGGG
+253 GSGNAAQCD
-265 DAGQCD
+265 D
-271 GPQLQFMQSNGG
+271 
-283 GDAAQCVG
+283 
-291 SGNAGQRVGGG
+291 
-302 DAGQCDGPQLQFMQ
+302 PQLQFMQ

-337 AGGVVGMARTAQAAG
+337 ASGVVGMARTAQAAG

-450 YFPAMFGTSGT
+450 YFPAVFGASGT
-461 EPLDVDAAA
+461 EPLDIDAA

-475 LAEQIAESSSVRR
+475 LAEPIAESSGVRR

-540 DRLGITTIFIHP
+540 DRLGITTILIHP

-581 ALIEDLHRRLAAAR
+581 ALIDDLHRRLAAAR
-595 PAAAEAVAAA
+595 PAAADAVAAA

-616 RLAVRYRGSDTTLEV
+616 RLAVRYRGSDTSLEV
-631 PLSTAAMG
+631 PLGTAAVGAASSGTAAVG

-646 AMGAASSGTAAMGAA
+646 AMAAG
-661 SSGTAAMGAASFS
+661 SFS
-674 TAAEVAAAFAA
+674 TADEVAAAFAA

-692 FSPPGGANSATALVV
+692 FSPPGSANSATALVV
-707 DALHIEA
+707 DALLIEA
-714 RGRAADPPPATPPAD
+714 RGRAVDPPPATPPAD
-729 DRDALLATHT
+729 DSDALLATHT

-744 GGTHIGDE
+744 DAAQFGDG
-752 SPRNDPSPHSCA
+752 SPRNGPSPHTCA
-764 PYETPFWDRTALA
+764 PYDTPFWDRTALA
-777 PGAVMAGPAVVVEP
+777 PGAVVSGPAVVVEP

-807 RGDLVLERVVA
+807 RGDLVLERVTA
-818 RPSSIAIG
+818 RPSSVAIG
-826 TSVDPVQLEIFNNLF
+826 TTVDPVQLEIFNNLF

-902 NPHMSPGD
+902 NPAMLAGD

-946 ARGHHADIGGCVPGS
+946 SRGHHADIGGCVPGS

-982 AEGRFLESE
+982 AEGRFLEE
-991 VREVLASGPWPA
+991 TVREVLASGPWPA

-1024 TELNRIVEYYG
+1024 AELARIVDYYG
-1035 LDVVHA
+1035 LEVVHA

-1115 CRSAVLYVFRCLVDD
+1115 CRSAVLYVFRCMVDD

-1242 LLERFEVRRGSGGC
+1242 LLERFEVRRGSGGR

-1284 RIAAF
+1284 RIVPF
-1289 GVAGGQ
+1289 GVAGGEA
-1295 DGALGRNLLERAD
+1295 GALGRNLLERAD
-1308 GTVTELEGCARVEVA
+1308 GTVTELAGCARVEVA
-1323 EDDVI
+1323 AGDVM

-1333 GGGGFGSEFAADAS
+1333 GGGGYGAPEAEPHDEAMTEAAREPAT
-1347 ERGGYAS
+1347 
-1354 HCVNR
+1354 

>member
-1 MDTVP
+1 MSRASS
-6 GAWDFWV
+6 GWDFWV

-27 DGSLVT
+27 DGGLVS

-44 DDAATTAIADLLD
+44 DDAATTAIADLLE
-57 VPRDEPL
+57 VPRGEPL

-85 RRGVPTLFVTTAGF
+85 RRGVPTLLVTTAGF

-125 AEVLEVSE
+125 AEVLEVDE
-133 RVAADGTVLCPL
+133 RIAAEGTVLCPL
-145 NLPAATAAMEAA
+145 DLASATDGMAAA

-163 AVAIVLVHGYRHT
+163 AAAIVLVHGYRHT
-176 DHEAALAGAAREIGF
+176 DHEAALAAAAREIGF
-191 EQVSVSHEVDPLVKM
+191 SQVSVSHEVDPLVKI

-234 GTADGVASR
+234 GTVDAVASR
-243 TGSGNAAQCD
+243 IGSGDAARCDGSGDAAQCD
-253 GSGNAAQCDGGG
+253 GTVDATQSDSTTESSG
-265 DAGQCD
+265 
-271 GPQLQFMQSNGG
+271 
-283 GDAAQCVG
+283 
-291 SGNAGQRVGGG
+291 
-302 DAGQCDGPQLQFMQ
+302 GPQLQFMQ

-399 AGGGSVLAFDGSRLR
+399 AGGGSLLTFDGSRLR
-414 VGPDSAGADPGPA
+414 VGPESAGADPGPA
-427 CYGNGGPLAVT
+427 CYGNDGPLALT
-438 DANAVLGVIRPE
+438 DANTVLGVIRPE
-450 YFPAMFGTSGT
+450 YFPAVFGADGNQ
-461 EPLDVDAAA
+461 PLDAEAAA
-470 AGIAE
+470 RGIAE
-475 LAEQIAESSSVRR
+475 LADRIADASGVQR
-488 STAEVAFGYGEIAAE
+488 SAAEVAFGYGEIAAE

-518 DITAYTLVCFGGAGG
+518 DVSAYTLVCFGGAGG

-540 DRLGITTIFIHP
+540 DRLAITTVLIHP

-581 ALIEDLHRRLAAAR
+581 ELIDELHRRLTAAA
-595 PAAAEAVAAA
+595 PAAIDAVAAA
-605 GVPPERIEVTG
+605 GVAPDRIEVTG
-616 RLAVRYRGSDTTLEV
+616 RLAVRYRGSDTSLEV
-631 PLSTAAMG
+631 PFGKAAMGAAPSDTAAMG
-639 AASSGTA
+639 AALSDTA
-646 AMGAASSGTAAMGAA
+646 AMGAAPSRVTA
-661 SSGTAAMGAASFS
+661 S
-674 TAAEVAAAFAA
+674 EVAAAFEH

-692 FSPPGGANSATALVV
+692 FSPPGAANSATALVV

-714 RGRAADPPPATPPAD
+714 RGQAVDPPPAAPPAG
-729 DRDALLATHT
+729 DREPLLATHP
-739 TYMSA
+739 TYMGSTPGA
-744 GGTHIGDE
+744 
-752 SPRNDPSPHSCA
+752 A
-764 PYETPFWDRTALA
+764 PDGAAPAEGNTQPTCERYDTPFWDRTAMA
-777 PGAVMAGPAVVVEP
+777 PGTVAAGPAVVVEP

-807 RGDLVLERVVA
+807 RGDLVLDRVVA
-818 RPSSIAIG
+818 RPSRVAIG

-863 RRDFSCALFDLEG
+863 RRDFSCALFDLSGE
-876 RLVANAP
+876 LVANAP

-893 ESIRTVITQ
+893 ESIRTVIEQ
-902 NPHMSPGD
+902 NPDMSPGD

-933 FDASGTERIFYVA
+933 FDAAGDERIFYVA
-946 ARGHHADIGGCVPGS
+946 SRGHHADIGGCVPGS

-982 AEGRFLESE
+982 TEGRFLESK
-991 VREVLASGPWPA
+991 VRDVLASSPWPA

-1024 TELNRIVEYYG
+1024 VELARIVEYYG

-1058 DALGSNDNFRGS
+1058 DALDDGS
-1070 YRAELDDGSV
+1070 YRMELDDGSV

-1088 SANRS
+1088 AANRS
-1093 AVVDFTGTSGQ
+1093 AVVDFTGTSDQ

-1115 CRSAVLYVFRCLVDD
+1115 CRSAVLYVFRCMVDD

-1191 FIWGNDRHQYYETIC
+1191 FIWGNAAHQYYETIC
-1206 GGAGATARRR
+1206 GGAGATARRP

-1242 LLERFEVRRGSGGC
+1242 LLERFEVRRGSGGR
-1256 GANRGGDG
+1256 GANNGGDG
-1264 VVRRLR
+1264 VVRRVR
-1270 FGEAMTANLLSSRR
+1270 FGEPMTANLLSSCR
-1284 RIAAF
+1284 RIAPF
-1289 GVAGGQ
+1289 GVAGGE
-1295 DGALGRNLLERAD
+1295 DGERGRNLLERAD
-1308 GTVTELEGCARVEVA
+1308 GTVTALAGCARVEVG
-1323 EDDVI
+1323 EGDVM

-1333 GGGGFGSEFAADAS
+1333 GGGGYGTPRGNGEFS
-1347 ERGGYAS
+1347 T
-1354 HCVNR
+1354 VNRNGASDE

>member
-1 MDTVP
+1 MDSAL
-6 GAWDFWV
+6 GGWDFWV

-22 VARRP
+22 VARRA

-44 DDAATTAIADLLD
+44 DDAATAAIADLLD
-57 VPRDEPL
+57 VPRGEPL
-64 PPDRIRSV
+64 PPERIRSV

-125 AEVLEVSE
+125 AEVLEVGE
-133 RVAADGTVLCPL
+133 RVAADGTVLRPL
-145 NLPAATAAMEAA
+145 DLAAATEDMAAA

-163 AVAIVLVHGYRHT
+163 AVAIVLVHGYRRC
-176 DHEAALAGAAREIGF
+176 DHEAALAAAARAIGF
-191 EQVSVSHEVDPLVKM
+191 EQVSVSHEVDPLVKI

-234 GTADGVASR
+234 GTVDAVASR
-243 TGSGNAAQCD
+243 IGSAEL
-253 GSGNAAQCDGGG
+253 SG
-265 DAGQCD
+265 
-271 GPQLQFMQSNGG
+271 
-283 GDAAQCVG
+283 
-291 SGNAGQRVGGG
+291 
-302 DAGQCDGPQLQFMQ
+302 GPQLQFMQ

-399 AGGGSVLAFDGSRLR
+399 AGGGSMLAFDGSRLR

-427 CYGNGGPLAVT
+427 CYGNDGPLAVT
-438 DANAVLGVIRPE
+438 DANVALGLIRPE
-450 YFPAMFGTSGT
+450 YFPAVFGRGG
-461 EPLDVDAAA
+461 EQPLDADAALTGMERLA
-470 AGIAE
+470 AEIA
-475 LAEQIAESSSVRR
+475 AATGTHR
-488 STAEVAFGYGEIAAE
+488 SAAEVAFGFREIAVE

-540 DRLGITTIFIHP
+540 DRLGITAVVIHP

-566 VTDLRAE
+566 VTHLRSL
-573 PVEAPLDE
+573 PVEAEWSD
-581 ALIEDLHRRLAAAR
+581 DLADSLGRRLAEAG
-595 PAAAEAVAAA
+595 PGVAEAVAAA

-616 RLAVRYRGSDTTLEV
+616 RIAVRYHGSDTSLEV
-631 PLSTAAMG
+631 PLGVLDDVTVAVDGASAEQLRPGRVTLHSAQDVARSFATAHHA
-639 AASSGTA
+639 
-646 AMGAASSGTAAMGAA
+646 
-661 SSGTAAMGAASFS
+661 
-674 TAAEVAAAFAA
+674 
-685 AHRTRFG
+685 RFG
-692 FSPPGGANSATALVV
+692 FSSPGRQLVV
-707 DALHIEA
+707 DALTVEA
-714 RGRAADPPPATPPAD
+714 RGRAADPPPVTPPAS
-729 DRDALLATHT
+729 DADPLLATHVT
-739 TYMSA
+739 VMSA
-744 GGTHIGDE
+744 DGDE
-752 SPRNDPSPHSCA
+752 PAPDGAAGGDEHGSADCA
-764 PYETPFWDRTALA
+764 AYETPFWDRTAMA
-777 PGAVMAGPAVVVEP
+777 PGTVAKGPAVVVEP

-798 PGWQGTITD
+798 PGWQGTVTD
-807 RGDLVLERVVA
+807 RGDLVLERVTA
-818 RPSSIAIG
+818 RPSRVAIG

-863 RRDFSCALFDLEG
+863 RRDFSCALFDLSGE
-876 RLVANAP
+876 LVANAP

-893 ESIRTVITQ
+893 ESIRTVIEQ
-902 NPHMSPGD
+902 NPNMSPGD

-946 ARGHHADIGGCVPGS
+946 SRGHHADIGGCVPGS

-982 AEGRFLESE
+982 AGGRFLEDT
-991 VREVLASGPWPA
+991 VREVLRSGPWPA
-1003 RNPDQNVA
+1003 RNPDQNIA

-1024 TELNRIVEYYG
+1024 AELARIVDYYG

-1058 DALGSNDNFRGS
+1058 DALDHDNYRGS
-1070 YRAELDDGSV
+1070 YRMELDDGSV

-1088 SANRS
+1088 AAQRS

-1115 CRSAVLYVFRCLVDD
+1115 CRSAVLYVFRCMVDD

-1181 VAASQGTMNN
+1181 VAGSQGTMNN
-1191 FIWGNDRHQYYETIC
+1191 FIWGNARHQYYETIC
-1206 GGAGATARRR
+1206 GGAGATARRP

-1242 LLERFEVRRGSGGC
+1242 LLERFEVRSGSGGD

-1264 VVRRLR
+1264 VTRRLR
-1270 FGEAMTANLLSSRR
+1270 FGEAMTANLLSSCR
-1284 RIAAF
+1284 RIAPF
-1289 GVAGGQ
+1289 GVGGGSE
-1295 DGALGRNLLERAD
+1295 GARGRNLLERAD
-1308 GTVTELEGCARVEVA
+1308 GSVIELAGCARVEVG
-1323 EDDVI
+1323 EGDVM

-1333 GGGGFGSEFAADAS
+1333 GGGGYGAPPGAALA
-1347 ERGGYAS
+1347 ERERPAPD
-1354 HCVNR
+1354 VA

>member
-1 MDTVP
+1 METVA

-33 HKLLSEDPRRY
+33 HKLLSEDPHRY

-64 PPDRIRSV
+64 PPERIRSV

-125 AEVLEVSE
+125 AEVLEVDE

-145 NLPAATAAMEAA
+145 DLPAATAGMEAA

-176 DHEAALAGAAREIGF
+176 DHESALASAAREIGF
-191 EQVSVSHEVDPLVKM
+191 EQVSVSHEVDPLVKI

-234 GTADGVASR
+234 GTADAVASR
-243 TGSGNAAQCD
+243 TGSGNASQCD
-253 GSGNAAQCDGGG
+253 D
-265 DAGQCD
+265 
-271 GPQLQFMQSNGG
+271 
-283 GDAAQCVG
+283 
-291 SGNAGQRVGGG
+291 
-302 DAGQCDGPQLQFMQ
+302 PQLQFMQ

-399 AGGGSVLAFDGSRLR
+399 AGGGSVLTFDGSRLR

-450 YFPAMFGTSGT
+450 YFPAVFGASGT

-475 LAEQIAESSSVRR
+475 LAEQIAESSGVRR

-540 DRLGITTIFIHP
+540 DRLGITTILIHP

-581 ALIEDLHRRLAAAR
+581 ALIDDLHRRLAAAR

-616 RLAVRYRGSDTTLEV
+616 RLAVRYRGSDTSLEV
-631 PLSTAAMG
+631 PL
-639 AASSGTA
+639 GTA
-646 AMGAASSGTAAMGAA
+646 AMGAAT
-661 SSGTAAMGAASFS
+661 SGTAAMGAASFS
-674 TAAEVAAAFAA
+674 TADEVAAAFAA

-692 FSPPGGANSATALVV
+692 FSPPGSANSATALVV

-714 RGRAADPPPATPPAD
+714 RGRAVDPPPATPPAD
-729 DRDALLATHT
+729 DSDALLAAHT

-744 GGTHIGDE
+744 DAAQFGDG
-752 SPRNDPSPHSCA
+752 SPRNGPSPQTCA
-764 PYETPFWDRTALA
+764 PYDTPFWDRTALA
-777 PGAVMAGPAVVVEP
+777 PGAVVSGPAVVVEP

-798 PGWQGTITD
+798 PGWQGTITE
-807 RGDLVLERVVA
+807 RGDLVLERVTA
-818 RPSSIAIG
+818 RPSSVAIG
-826 TSVDPVQLEIFNNLF
+826 TTVDPVQLEIFNNLF

-902 NPHMSPGD
+902 NPAMLAGD

-946 ARGHHADIGGCVPGS
+946 SRGHHADIGGCVPGS

-982 AEGRFLESE
+982 AEGRFLEE
-991 VREVLASGPWPA
+991 KVREVLASGPWPA
-1003 RNPDQNVA
+1003 RNPDQNIA

-1024 TELNRIVEYYG
+1024 AELARIVDYYG
-1035 LDVVHA
+1035 LEVVHA

-1058 DALGSNDNFRGS
+1058 DALGRSDDFRGS
-1070 YRAELDDGSV
+1070 YRMELDDRSV
-1080 ICVRISVD
+1080 ICIRISVD
-1088 SANRS
+1088 AANRS

-1115 CRSAVLYVFRCLVDD
+1115 CRSAVLYVFRCMVDD
-1130 AIPLNAGCLRPLE
+1130 AVPLNAGCLRPLE

-1181 VAASQGTMNN
+1181 IAASQGTMNN

-1206 GGAGATARRR
+1206 GGAGATARRH

-1242 LLERFEVRRGSGGC
+1242 LLERFEVRRDSGGR

-1264 VVRRLR
+1264 AVRRLR
-1270 FGEAMTANLLSSRR
+1270 FGEAMTANLLSSCR
-1284 RIAAF
+1284 RIAPF
-1289 GVAGGQ
+1289 GVAGGE
-1295 DGALGRNLLERAD
+1295 DGACGRNLLERVD
-1308 GTVTELEGCARVEVA
+1308 GTVTELAGCARVEVGVG
-1323 EDDVI
+1323 DVM

-1333 GGGGFGSEFAADAS
+1333 GGGGYGAPDAES
-1347 ERGGYAS
+1347 PGGRAREAVETEGPTTKGTGVS
-1354 HCVNR
+1354 DG

>member
-1 MDTVP
+1 MSRATD
-6 GAWDFWV
+6 AWDFWV

-27 DGSLVT
+27 DGSLVS

-57 VPRDEPL
+57 VPRGEPL

-125 AEVLEVSE
+125 SEVLEVDE

-145 NLPAATAAMEAA
+145 DLDTAAAGMAAA

-176 DHEAALAGAAREIGF
+176 RHEAALAAAAREIGF
-191 EQVSVSHEVDPLVKM
+191 EQVSASHEVDPLVKI

-234 GTADGVASR
+234 GTVDAVASR
-243 TGSGNAAQCD
+243 IGSGDAAQCD
-253 GSGNAAQCDGGG
+253 GSGDEAA
-265 DAGQCD
+265 
-271 GPQLQFMQSNGG
+271 
-283 GDAAQCVG
+283 
-291 SGNAGQRVGGG
+291 
-302 DAGQCDGPQLQFMQ
+302 GPQLQFMQ

-399 AGGGSVLAFDGSRLR
+399 AGGGSLLTFDGSRLR
-414 VGPDSAGADPGPA
+414 VGPESAGADPGPA
-427 CYGNGGPLAVT
+427 CYGNDGPLALT

-450 YFPAMFGTSGT
+450 YFPAVFGADGNQ
-461 EPLDVDAAA
+461 PLDADAAA
-470 AGIAE
+470 SGIAE
-475 LAEQIAESSSVRR
+475 LADRIAGASGVRR
-488 STAEVAFGYGEIAAE
+488 SAAEVAFGYGEIAAE

-540 DRLGITTIFIHP
+540 DRLGITTVLIHP

-581 ALIEDLHRRLAAAR
+581 ALIEDLHRRLAAAA
-595 PAAAEAVAAA
+595 PDAIDAVAAA
-605 GVPPERIEVTG
+605 GVSPERIEVTG
-616 RLAVRYRGSDTTLEV
+616 RLAVRYRGSDTSLEV
-631 PLSTAAMG
+631 PLGTAAIG

-646 AMGAASSGTAAMGAA
+646 AMGATPR
-661 SSGTAAMGAASFS
+661 T
-674 TAAEVAAAFAA
+674 TAAEVAAAFEL

-692 FSPPGGANSATALVV
+692 FSPPGAANSATALVV

-714 RGRAADPPPATPPAD
+714 RGQAVDPPPAAAPAG
-729 DRDALLATHT
+729 DREPLLATHP
-739 TYMSA
+739 TYMGSTADFAPSGGPPSGVAANGAASA
-744 GGTHIGDE
+744 SGETQPTCERYD
-752 SPRNDPSPHSCA
+752 
-764 PYETPFWDRTALA
+764 TPFWDRTAMA
-777 PGAVMAGPAVVVEP
+777 PGTVVAGPAVVVEP

-807 RGDLVLERVVA
+807 RGDLVLDRVVA
-818 RPSSIAIG
+818 RPSRVAIG

-863 RRDFSCALFDLEG
+863 RRDFSCALFDLSGE
-876 RLVANAP
+876 LVANAP

-893 ESIRTVITQ
+893 ESIRTVIEQ
-902 NPHMSPGD
+902 NPDMAPGD

-933 FDASGTERIFYVA
+933 FDAAGRERIFYVA
-946 ARGHHADIGGCVPGS
+946 SRGHHADIGGCVPGS

-982 AEGRFLESE
+982 TEGRFLEDK
-991 VREVLASGPWPA
+991 VRGVLDSGPWPA
-1003 RNPDQNVA
+1003 RNPDQNIA

-1024 TELNRIVEYYG
+1024 VELARIVDYYG
-1035 LDVVHA
+1035 LEVVHA

-1058 DALGSNDNFRGS
+1058 DALDDGS
-1070 YRAELDDGSV
+1070 YRMELDDGSV

-1088 SANRS
+1088 AEGRS
-1093 AVVDFTGTSGQ
+1093 AVVDFAGTSGQ

-1115 CRSAVLYVFRCLVDD
+1115 CRSAVLYVFRCMVDD

-1181 VAASQGTMNN
+1181 IAASQGTMNN
-1191 FIWGNDRHQYYETIC
+1191 FIWGNAAHQYYETIC
-1206 GGAGATARRR
+1206 GGAGATARRP

-1242 LLERFEVRRGSGGC
+1242 LLERFEVRRGSGGR
-1256 GANRGGDG
+1256 GTNHGGDG

-1270 FGEAMTANLLSSRR
+1270 FGEPMTANLLSSCR
-1284 RIAAF
+1284 RIAPF
-1289 GVAGGQ
+1289 GVAGGE
-1295 DGALGRNLLERAD
+1295 DGARGRNLLERVD
-1308 GTVTELEGCARVEVA
+1308 GTVTELAGCARVEVG
-1323 EDDVI
+1323 EGDVM

-1333 GGGGFGSEFAADAS
+1333 GGGGYGPPLQAAA
-1347 ERGGYAS
+1347 G
-1354 HCVNR
+1354 

>member
-1 MDTVP
+1 MSELP
-6 GAWDFWV
+6 GGWDFLV

-57 VPRDEPL
+57 VPRNEPL
-64 PPDRIRSV
+64 PPERIRSV

-85 RRGVPTLFVTTAGF
+85 RRGVPTLFVTTVGF

-125 AEVLEVSE
+125 AEVLEVDE
-133 RVAADGTVLCPL
+133 RMAADGTVLCPL
-145 NLPAATAAMEAA
+145 DLDSAAAGMAAA
-157 RERGME
+157 RERGRQ
-163 AVAIVLVHGYRHT
+163 AVAIVLVHGYRYPS
-176 DHEAALAGAAREIGF
+176 HEAALAAAAREIGF
-191 EQVSVSHEVDPLVKM
+191 SQVSVSHEIDPLVKI

-234 GTADGVASR
+234 GNSD
-243 TGSGNAAQCD
+243 AA
-253 GSGNAAQCDGGG
+253 
-265 DAGQCD
+265 
-271 GPQLQFMQSNGG
+271 QSNGT
-283 GDAAQCVG
+283 AA
-291 SGNAGQRVGGG
+291 SAE
-302 DAGQCDGPQLQFMQ
+302 GPQLQFMQ

-337 AGGVVGMARTAQAAG
+337 AGGVVGMARIAQAAG
-352 FERLIGFDMGGTS
+352 FECVIGFDMGGTS

-399 AGGGSVLAFDGSRLR
+399 AGGGSLLTFDGSRLR
-414 VGPDSAGADPGPA
+414 VGPESAGANPGPA
-427 CYGNGGPLAVT
+427 CYGNGGPLALT
-438 DANAVLGVIRPE
+438 DANAALGVIRPE
-450 YFPAMFGTSGT
+450 YFPAVFGADGT
-461 EPLDVDAAA
+461 QPLDVAASTS
-470 AGIAE
+470 GIAA
-475 LAEQIAESSSVRR
+475 LADQIAHSTGVRR

-540 DRLGITTIFIHP
+540 DRLGITAILIHP

-566 VTDLRAE
+566 VTDLRSE
-573 PVEAPLDE
+573 PVEAALDE
-581 ALIEDLHRRLAAAR
+581 ALIAGLGERLAAAS
-595 PAAAEAVAAA
+595 PAAIEAVAAA
-605 GVPPERIEVTG
+605 GVPTDRIEVTG

-631 PLSTAAMG
+631 PLASTADD
-639 AASSGTA
+639 
-646 AMGAASSGTAAMGAA
+646 
-661 SSGTAAMGAASFS
+661 
-674 TAAEVAAAFAA
+674 VARDFAA

-692 FSPPGGANSATALVV
+692 FSPPGEANSVTALVV

-714 RGRAADPPPATPPAD
+714 RGRAVDPPPATPPAG
-729 DRDALLATHT
+729 DRDALVATHT
-739 TYMSA
+739 TWMSA
-744 GGTHIGDE
+744 DE
-752 SPRNDPSPHSCA
+752 AQADDGASRDGPSPHTCA
-764 PYETPFWDRTALA
+764 PYDTPFWDRTALA
-777 PGAVMAGPAVVVEP
+777 PCAVMAGPAVVVEP

-798 PGWQGTITD
+798 TGWQGTVTD
-807 RGDLVLERVVA
+807 RGDLVLERVTA
-818 RPSSIAIG
+818 RPTSVAIG

-863 RRDFSCALFDLEG
+863 RRDFSCALFDLTGE
-876 RLVANAP
+876 LVANAP

-893 ESIRTVITQ
+893 ESIRTVIEQ
-902 NPHMSPGD
+902 NPDMSPGD

-933 FDASGTERIFYVA
+933 FDAAGHERIFYVA
-946 ARGHHADIGGCVPGS
+946 SRGHHADIGGCVPGS

-982 AEGRFLESE
+982 TEGRFLEDK

-1003 RNPDQNVA
+1003 RNPDQNIA

-1024 TELNRIVEYYG
+1024 VELARIVDYYG

-1058 DALGSNDNFRGS
+1058 DALDDGS
-1070 YRAELDDGSV
+1070 YRMELDDGSV

-1088 SANRS
+1088 ADQRS
-1093 AVVDFTGTSGQ
+1093 AVVDFAGTSGQ

-1115 CRSAVLYVFRCLVDD
+1115 CRSAVLYVFRCMVDD

-1159 VIAGNVE
+1159 VIVGNVE

-1191 FIWGNDRHQYYETIC
+1191 FIWGNAAHQYYETIC
-1206 GGAGATARRR
+1206 GGAGATARRP

-1242 LLERFEVRRGSGGC
+1242 LLERFEVRRGSGGR
-1256 GANRGGDG
+1256 GANDGGDG

-1270 FGEAMTANLLSSRR
+1270 FGEPMTANLLSSCR
-1284 RIAAF
+1284 RIAPF
-1289 GVAGGQ
+1289 GVAGGE
-1295 DGALGRNLLERAD
+1295 DGARGRNLLERVD
-1308 GTVTELEGCARVEVA
+1308 GTVTELAGCARVEVD
-1323 EDDVI
+1323 EGDVM

-1333 GGGGFGSEFAADAS
+1333 GGGGYGKPSS
-1347 ERGGYAS
+1347 G
-1354 HCVNR
+1354 

>member
-1 MDTVP
+1 MDAVA

-44 DDAATTAIADLLD
+44 DDAATAAIADLLG
-57 VPRDEPL
+57 VARGEAL
-64 PPDRIRSV
+64 PPERIRSV

-125 AEVLEVSE
+125 SEVLEVDE
-133 RVAADGTVLCPL
+133 RIAADGTVLRPL
-145 NLPAATAAMEAA
+145 DLISATEGMAAA
-157 RERGME
+157 RERGVE
-163 AVAIVLVHGYRHT
+163 AAAIVLVHGYRHSA
-176 DHEAALAGAAREIGF
+176 HEAALAAAAREIGF
-191 EQVSVSHEVDPLVKM
+191 EQVSASHEVDPLVKM

-223 RSYVDAVASRI
+223 RNYVDAVASRI
-234 GTADGVASR
+234 GTAD
-243 TGSGNAAQCD
+243 AA
-253 GSGNAAQCDGGG
+253 
-265 DAGQCD
+265 
-271 GPQLQFMQSNGG
+271 
-283 GDAAQCVG
+283 
-291 SGNAGQRVGGG
+291 R
-302 DAGQCDGPQLQFMQ
+302 GPQLQFMQ

-337 AGGVVGMARTAQAAG
+337 AGGVVGMARTAEAAG

-399 AGGGSVLAFDGSRLR
+399 AGGGSLLTFDGSRLR
-414 VGPDSAGADPGPA
+414 VGPESAGASPGPA
-427 CYGNGGPLAVT
+427 CYGGSGPLAVT
-438 DANAVLGVIRPE
+438 DANVALGVIRPE
-450 YFPAMFGTSGT
+450 FFPAVFGPSGDQA
-461 EPLDVDAAA
+461 LDVETAVAGIERLADEIAAA
-470 AGIAE
+470 TGI
-475 LAEQIAESSSVRR
+475 RR
-488 STAEVAFGYGEIAAE
+488 STAEVAFGFREIAVE

-540 DRLGITTIFIHP
+540 DRLGITTVVIHP

-566 VTDLRAE
+566 VTHLRSL
-573 PVEAPLDE
+573 PVEAELGPEL
-581 ALIEDLHRRLAAAR
+581 AADLGVRLAEAG

-605 GVPPERIEVTG
+605 GVPPGRIEVTG
-616 RLAVRYRGSDTTLEV
+616 RIAVSYRGSDTSLEV
-631 PLSTAAMG
+631 PLGTLDG
-639 AASSGTA
+639 AAISGSHPDNERGTGSV
-646 AMGAASSGTAAMGAA
+646 AMRSADEIASS
-661 SSGTAAMGAASFS
+661 
-674 TAAEVAAAFAA
+674 FAA
-685 AHRTRFG
+685 AHQARFG
-692 FSPPGGANSATALVV
+692 FSSPDQALVV
-707 DALHIEA
+707 DALTVEA
-714 RGRAADPPPATPPAD
+714 RGRAADPPPATPAASGREP
-729 DRDALLATHT
+729 LLATHLT
-739 TYMSA
+739 VMSA
-744 GGTHIGDE
+744 DHDDGADCQ
-752 SPRNDPSPHSCA
+752 SYDA
-764 PYETPFWDRTALA
+764 PFWDRTAMA
-777 PGAVMAGPAVVVEP
+777 PGTVAAGPAVVVEP

-798 PGWQGTITD
+798 PGWQGTVTD
-807 RGDLVLERVVA
+807 RGDLVLERAVA
-818 RPSSIAIG
+818 RPSRVAIG

-863 RRDFSCALFDLEG
+863 RRDFSCALFDLSGE
-876 RLVANAP
+876 LVANAP

-893 ESIRTVITQ
+893 ESIRTVIEQ
-902 NPHMSPGD
+902 NPGMAPGD

-933 FDASGTERIFYVA
+933 FDAAGAERIFYVA
-946 ARGHHADIGGCVPGS
+946 SRGHHADIGGCVPGS

-982 AEGRFLESE
+982 AEGRFLEDT

-1003 RNPDQNVA
+1003 RNPDQNIA

-1024 TELNRIVEYYG
+1024 AELARIVEYYG
-1035 LDVVHA
+1035 LDVVQA

-1058 DALGSNDNFRGS
+1058 DALDDGI
-1070 YRAELDDGSV
+1070 YRMELDDGSV

-1088 SANRS
+1088 SEQRS
-1093 AVVDFTGTSGQ
+1093 AVVDFSGTSGQ
-1104 HPGNFNAPVAV
+1104 HPGNFNAPTAV
-1115 CRSAVLYVFRCLVDD
+1115 CRSAVLYVFRCMVDD

-1191 FIWGNDRHQYYETIC
+1191 FIWGNAAHQYYETIC

-1242 LLERFEVRRGSGGC
+1242 LLERFEVRRGSGGR

-1270 FGEAMTANLLSSRR
+1270 FGEPMTANLLSSCR
-1284 RIAAF
+1284 RIAPF
-1289 GVAGGQ
+1289 GAAGGE
-1295 DGALGRNLLERAD
+1295 DGARGRNLLERAD
-1308 GTVTELEGCARVEVA
+1308 GTVSELPGCVRVEVG
-1323 EDDVI
+1323 EGDVM

-1333 GGGGFGSEFAADAS
+1333 GGGGFGAPSAAS
-1347 ERGGYAS
+1347 SG
-1354 HCVNR
+1354 

>member
-1 MDTVP
+1 MSQSP
-6 GAWDFWV
+6 SGWDFWV

-27 DGSLVT
+27 DGSLTT

-44 DDAATTAIADLLD
+44 DDAATTAIADLLG
-57 VPRDEPL
+57 VPRGEPL
-64 PPDRIRSV
+64 PPERIRSV

-125 AEVLEVSE
+125 AEVLEVAE
-133 RVAADGTVLCPL
+133 RMAADGTVLGEL
-145 NLPAATAAMEAA
+145 DLPAAVAGMAAA

-163 AVAIVLVHGYRHT
+163 AVAIVLVHGYRYP
-176 DHEAALAGAAREIGF
+176 DHEAALAAAAREIGF
-191 EQVSVSHEVDPLVKM
+191 EQVSVSHEVDPLVKI

-234 GTADGVASR
+234 GNSDAAVAS
-243 TGSGNAAQCD
+243 SE
-253 GSGNAAQCDGGG
+253 
-265 DAGQCD
+265 
-271 GPQLQFMQSNGG
+271 
-283 GDAAQCVG
+283 
-291 SGNAGQRVGGG
+291 
-302 DAGQCDGPQLQFMQ
+302 GPQLQFMQ

-337 AGGVVGMARTAQAAG
+337 AGGVVGMARTAGAAG
-352 FERLIGFDMGGTS
+352 FSQLIGFDMGGTS

-392 IDMHTVA
+392 IDIHTVA
-399 AGGGSVLAFDGSRLR
+399 AGGGSLLTFDGSRLR
-414 VGPDSAGADPGPA
+414 VGPESAGADPGPA
-427 CYGNGGPLAVT
+427 SYGNNGPLALT
-438 DANAVLGVIRPE
+438 DANVALGVIRPE
-450 YFPAMFGTSGT
+450 YFPSVFGTDGT
-461 EPLDVDAAA
+461 QPLDVDAAA
-470 AGIAE
+470 DGIAE
-475 LAEQIAESSSVRR
+475 LTAQIAQAAGVRR

-503 NMANAIRKISTERGH
+503 NMSNAIRKISTERGH

-540 DRLGITTIFIHP
+540 DRLGITTILIHP

-566 VTDLRAE
+566 VTELRAE
-573 PVEAPLDE
+573 PVEASLDSE
-581 ALIEDLHRRLAAAR
+581 LIDILHRRLAAAR
-595 PAAAEAVAAA
+595 PAAVEAVAAS
-605 GVPPERIEVTG
+605 GVPVDRIDVSG

-631 PLSTAAMG
+631 PLGSPDQV
-639 AASSGTA
+639 ASD
-646 AMGAASSGTAAMGAA
+646 
-661 SSGTAAMGAASFS
+661 
-674 TAAEVAAAFAA
+674 FAA
-685 AHRTRFG
+685 AHRARFG
-692 FSPPGGANSATALVV
+692 FSPPEQALVI

-714 RGRAADPPPATPPAD
+714 RGQAVDPPPAAPPAG
-729 DRDALLATHT
+729 DREALLATHPA
-739 TYMSA
+739 YMSA
-744 GGTHIGDE
+744 TTVPEPDDEAPDGTAAPPG
-752 SPRNDPSPHSCA
+752 CA
-764 PYETPFWDRTALA
+764 RYDTPFWDRTALA
-777 PGAVMAGPAVVVEP
+777 PGAVLAGPAVIVEP

-807 RGDLVLERVVA
+807 CGDLVLERVVA
-818 RPSSIAIG
+818 RPSRIAIG

-863 RRDFSCALFDLEG
+863 RRDFSCALFDTAG
-876 RLVANAP
+876 QLVANAP

-893 ESIRTVITQ
+893 ESIRAVIEQ
-902 NPHMSPGD
+902 NPTMSPGD
-910 VFVLNNPYNGGT
+910 VYVLNNPYNGGT

-933 FDASGTERIFYVA
+933 FDAFGTDRIFYVA
-946 ARGHHADIGGCVPGS
+946 SRGHHADIGGCVPGS

-982 AEGRFLESE
+982 AEGRFLETK
-991 VREVLASGPWPA
+991 VRDVLASGPWPA
-1003 RNPDQNVA
+1003 RNPDQNIA

-1024 TELNRIVEYYG
+1024 TELARIVDYYG
-1035 LDVVHA
+1035 LEVVHA

-1058 DALGSNDNFRGS
+1058 DALGNSNFRGS
-1070 YRAELDDGSV
+1070 YSLELDDGSV

-1088 SANRS
+1088 RS
-1093 AVVDFTGTSGQ
+1093 ARGAIVDFTGTSGQ
-1104 HPGNFNAPVAV
+1104 HPGNFNAPTAVA
-1115 CRSAVLYVFRCLVDD
+1115 RSAVLYVFRCMVDD

-1191 FIWGNDRHQYYETIC
+1191 FIWGNSEHQYYETIC

-1242 LLERFEVRRGSGGC
+1242 LLERFEVRRGSGGA

-1270 FGEAMTANLLSSRR
+1270 FGEAMTVNLLSSRR
-1284 RIAAF
+1284 RIEPF

-1295 DGALGRNLLERAD
+1295 PGALGRNLLERAD
-1308 GTVTELEGCARVEVA
+1308 GAVTELAGCVRVEVEA
-1323 EDDVI
+1323 GDVM

-1333 GGGGFGSEFAADAS
+1333 GGGGYGPPPLGSERA
-1347 ERGGYAS
+1347 EVRG
-1354 HCVNR
+1354 

>member
-1 MDTVP
+1 MSRATL
-6 GAWDFWV
+6 GWDFWV

-27 DGSLVT
+27 DGSLVS

-44 DDAATTAIADLLD
+44 DDAATAAIADLLE
-57 VPRDEPL
+57 VPRGGPL
-64 PPDRIRSV
+64 PPERIRSV

-113 FKLDIVLPEMLY
+113 FTLDIVLPEMLY
-125 AEVLEVSE
+125 SEVLEVDE
-133 RVAADGTVLCPL
+133 RLAADGTVLCPL
-145 NLPAATAAMEAA
+145 DMALATAGMAAA
-157 RERGME
+157 RERGLE

-176 DHEAALAGAAREIGF
+176 QHEAALAAAALEIGF
-191 EQVSVSHEVDPLVKM
+191 SQVSVSHEVDPLVKI

-234 GTADGVASR
+234 G
-243 TGSGNAAQCD
+243 SGDAAQCD
-253 GSGNAAQCDGGG
+253 GSGDAAQCDSTVES
-265 DAGQCD
+265 AE
-271 GPQLQFMQSNGG
+271 
-283 GDAAQCVG
+283 
-291 SGNAGQRVGGG
+291 
-302 DAGQCDGPQLQFMQ
+302 GPQLQFMQ

-399 AGGGSVLAFDGSRLR
+399 AGGGSLLAFDGSRLR
-414 VGPDSAGADPGPA
+414 VGPESAGADPGPV
-427 CYGNGGPLAVT
+427 CYGNDGPLALT

-450 YFPAMFGTSGT
+450 YFPAVFGADGN
-461 EPLDVDAAA
+461 EPLDADAAA
-470 AGIAE
+470 RGIAE
-475 LAEQIAESSSVRR
+475 LTDRIADASGVRR
-488 STAEVAFGYGEIAAE
+488 TAAEVAFGYGEIAAE

-540 DRLGITTIFIHP
+540 DRLGITTVLIHP

-573 PVEAPLDE
+573 PVEATLDE
-581 ALIEDLHRRLAAAR
+581 TLIDELHRRLAAAA
-595 PAAAEAVAAA
+595 PGAADAVAAA
-605 GVPPERIEVTG
+605 GVSPDRIEVTG
-616 RLAVRYRGSDTTLEV
+616 RLAVRYRGSDTSLEV
-631 PLSTAAMG
+631 PLGTAAMGAALSDSAAMGAALSDSAAMG
-639 AASSGTA
+639 AASS
-646 AMGAASSGTAAMGAA
+646 
-661 SSGTAAMGAASFS
+661 S
-674 TAAEVAAAFAA
+674 TASEVAAAFEL

-692 FSPPGGANSATALVV
+692 FSPPGAANSATALVV

-714 RGRAADPPPATPPAD
+714 RGQAVGPPPAAPPAG
-729 DRDALLATHT
+729 DREPLLATHP
-739 TYMSA
+739 TYMGSSF
-744 GGTHIGDE
+744 GTAANGAAPADGDTQPTCE
-752 SPRNDPSPHSCA
+752 RYD
-764 PYETPFWDRTALA
+764 TPFWDRTAMA
-777 PGAVMAGPAVVVEP
+777 PGTAVAGPAVIVEP

-798 PGWQGTITD
+798 PGWQGIITD
-807 RGDLVLERVVA
+807 RGDLVLDRVVA
-818 RPSSIAIG
+818 RPSRVAIG

-863 RRDFSCALFDLEG
+863 RRDFSCALFDLSGE
-876 RLVANAP
+876 LVANAP

-893 ESIRTVITQ
+893 ESIRTVIEQ
-902 NPHMSPGD
+902 NPDMAPGD

-933 FDASGTERIFYVA
+933 FEAAGGERIFYVA
-946 ARGHHADIGGCVPGS
+946 SRGHHADIGGCVPGS

-982 AEGRFLESE
+982 TEGRFLEDK
-991 VREVLASGPWPA
+991 VRDVLASGPWPA
-1003 RNPDQNVA
+1003 RNPDQNIA

-1024 TELNRIVEYYG
+1024 VELARIVEYYG

-1058 DALGSNDNFRGS
+1058 DALDDGN
-1070 YRAELDDGSV
+1070 YRMELDDGSV

-1088 SANRS
+1088 ADQRS
-1093 AVVDFTGTSGQ
+1093 AVVDFAGTSGQ

-1115 CRSAVLYVFRCLVDD
+1115 CRSAVLYVFRCMVDD

-1181 VAASQGTMNN
+1181 IAASQGTMNN
-1191 FIWGNDRHQYYETIC
+1191 FIWGNAAHQYYETIC
-1206 GGAGATARRR
+1206 GGAGATARRP

-1242 LLERFEVRRGSGGC
+1242 LLERFEVRRGSGGR
-1256 GANRGGDG
+1256 GANDGGDG

-1270 FGEAMTANLLSSRR
+1270 FGEPMTANLLSSCR
-1284 RIAAF
+1284 RIAPF
-1289 GVAGGQ
+1289 GVAGGE
-1295 DGALGRNLLERAD
+1295 DGARGRNLLERVD
-1308 GTVTELEGCARVEVA
+1308 GTVTELAGCARVEVG
-1323 EDDVI
+1323 EGDVM

-1333 GGGGFGSEFAADAS
+1333 GGGGYGTPSGNGEFS
-1347 ERGGYAS
+1347 I
-1354 HCVNR
+1354 VNRNGANDE

>member
-1 MDTVP
+1 MSQAP
-6 GAWDFWV
+6 GGWDFWV

-44 DDAATTAIADLLD
+44 DDAATTAIADLLG

-64 PPDRIRSV
+64 PPERIRSV

-125 AEVLEVSE
+125 AEVLEVVE
-133 RVAADGTVLCPL
+133 RRAADGTVLREL
-145 NLPAATAAMEAA
+145 DLPAAVEGMAAA
-157 RERGME
+157 RERGIE
-163 AVAIVLVHGYRHT
+163 AVAIVLVHGYRYPN
-176 DHEAALAGAAREIGF
+176 HEGALAAAAREIGF
-191 EQVSVSHEVDPLVKM
+191 EQVSVSHEVDPLVKI

-234 GTADGVASR
+234 GNS
-243 TGSGNAAQCD
+243 
-253 GSGNAAQCDGGG
+253 
-265 DAGQCD
+265 DA
-271 GPQLQFMQSNGG
+271 
-283 GDAAQCVG
+283 VG
-291 SGNAGQRVGGG
+291 S
-302 DAGQCDGPQLQFMQ
+302 DSPQLQFMQ

-352 FERLIGFDMGGTS
+352 FSQLIGFDMGGTS

-380 TEVAGIRVRTPI
+380 TEVAGIRVRAPI

-399 AGGGSVLAFDGSRLR
+399 AGGGSLLTFDGSRLR
-414 VGPDSAGADPGPA
+414 VGPESAGADPGPA
-427 CYGNGGPLAVT
+427 SYGNAGPLALT
-438 DANAVLGVIRPE
+438 DANVTLGVIRPE
-450 YFPAMFGTSGT
+450 YFPSVFGTDGT
-461 EPLDVDAAA
+461 QPLDVDAAA
-470 AGIAE
+470 EGISK
-475 LAEQIAESSSVRR
+475 LAAQIAQATGVQR
-488 STAEVAFGYGEIAAE
+488 SAAEVAFGYGEIAAE
-503 NMANAIRKISTERGH
+503 NMSNAVRKISTERGH
-518 DITAYTLVCFGGAGG
+518 DITVYTLVCFGGAGG

-566 VTDLRAE
+566 VTELRAE
-573 PVEAPLDE
+573 PIEAELDE
-581 ALIEDLHRRLAAAR
+581 ALIDDLRRRLAAAT
-595 PAAAEAVAAA
+595 PSATQAVAAS
-605 GVPPERIEVTG
+605 GVPAGRIEVSG
-616 RLAVRYRGSDTTLEV
+616 RLEVRYRGSDTSLEV
-631 PLSTAAMG
+631 PLGSVD
-639 AASSGTA
+639 
-646 AMGAASSGTAAMGAA
+646 
-661 SSGTAAMGAASFS
+661 
-674 TAAEVAAAFAA
+674 EVANEFAT

-692 FSPPGGANSATALVV
+692 FSAPDQALVV

-714 RGRAADPPPATPPAD
+714 CGRAVDPSPATLPVG
-729 DRDALLATHT
+729 DREALLATHP

-744 GGTHIGDE
+744 AAPPG
-752 SPRNDPSPHSCA
+752 CA
-764 PYETPFWDRTALA
+764 RYDTPFWDRTALA
-777 PGAVMAGPAVVVEP
+777 PGAVMAGPAVIVEP

-798 PGWQGTITD
+798 PGWQGTVTD
-807 RGDLVLERVVA
+807 LGDLVLERAMA
-818 RPSSIAIG
+818 RPSRVALG

-863 RRDFSCALFDLEG
+863 RRDFSCALFDTAGE
-876 RLVANAP
+876 LVANAP

-893 ESIRTVITQ
+893 ESIRTVIEQ
-902 NPHMSPGD
+902 NPTMSPGD
-910 VFVLNNPYNGGT
+910 VYVLNNPYNGGT

-933 FDASGTERIFYVA
+933 FDASGTDRIFYVA

-982 AEGRFLESE
+982 AGGRLLEQK
-991 VREVLASGPWPA
+991 VRDVLASGPWPA

-1024 TELNRIVEYYG
+1024 AELSRIVDYYG
-1035 LDVVHA
+1035 LEVVHA

-1058 DALGSNDNFRGS
+1058 DALGNSNYRGS
-1070 YRAELDDGSV
+1070 YQLELDDGSV

-1088 SANRS
+1088 RS
-1093 AVVDFTGTSGQ
+1093 TRRAVVDFTGTSGQ
-1104 HPGNFNAPVAV
+1104 HPGNFNAPTAV
-1115 CRSAVLYVFRCLVDD
+1115 CRSAVLYVFRCMVDD

-1191 FIWGNDRHQYYETIC
+1191 FIWGNAEHQYYETIC

-1242 LLERFEVRRGSGGC
+1242 LLERFEVRRGSGGA

-1270 FGEAMTANLLSSRR
+1270 FGEAMTVNLLSSCR
-1284 RIAAF
+1284 RIEPF

-1295 DGALGRNLLERAD
+1295 PGAVGRNLLERAD
-1308 GTVTELEGCARVEVA
+1308 GAVTELGGCARVEVDA
-1323 EDDVI
+1323 GDVM

-1333 GGGGFGSEFAADAS
+1333 GGGGYGAPLPGN
-1347 ERGGYAS
+1347 ERAGCKGE
-1354 HCVNR
+1354 RDE

>member
-1 MDTVP
+1 MSVSPEAEPRARAARERSEQERETQ
-6 GAWDFWV
+6 GGWDFWV

-57 VPRDEPL
+57 VPRNEPL
-64 PPDRIRSV
+64 PPERIRSV

-125 AEVLEVSE
+125 AEVLEVDE
-133 RVAADGTVLCPL
+133 RIAADGTVLCPL
-145 NLPAATAAMEAA
+145 GLDAATVGMAAA
-157 RERGME
+157 RERGMQ
-163 AVAIVLVHGYRHT
+163 AVAIVLVHGYRHPS
-176 DHEAALAGAAREIGF
+176 HEAALADAAREIGF
-191 EQVSVSHEVDPLVKM
+191 SQVSVSNEVDPLVKI

-234 GTADGVASR
+234 GTAAS
-243 TGSGNAAQCD
+243 A
-253 GSGNAAQCDGGG
+253 
-265 DAGQCD
+265 
-271 GPQLQFMQSNGG
+271 
-283 GDAAQCVG
+283 
-291 SGNAGQRVGGG
+291 
-302 DAGQCDGPQLQFMQ
+302 DGPQLQFMQ

-337 AGGVVGMARTAQAAG
+337 AGGVVGMARIAQAAG
-352 FERLIGFDMGGTS
+352 FERVIGFDMGGTS

-399 AGGGSVLAFDGSRLR
+399 AGGGSLLTFDGSRLR
-414 VGPDSAGADPGPA
+414 VGPESAGANPGPA
-427 CYGNGGPLAVT
+427 CYGNGGPLALT

-450 YFPAMFGTSGT
+450 YFPAVFGADGAQ
-461 EPLDVDAAA
+461 PLDVAASTS
-470 AGIAE
+470 GIAA
-475 LAEQIAESSSVRR
+475 LADQIAHSTGVRR

-540 DRLGITTIFIHP
+540 DRLGITVILIHP

-566 VTDLRAE
+566 VTDLRSE
-573 PVEAPLDE
+573 PVETPLDE
-581 ALIEDLHRRLAAAR
+581 ALIAELIERLAAAS
-595 PAAAEAVAAA
+595 PAAIEAVAAA
-605 GVPPERIEVTG
+605 GVPTDRIEVTG

-631 PLSTAAMG
+631 PLASTAAMG
-639 AASSGTA
+639 AAPTSTA
-646 AMGAASSGTAAMGAA
+646 AMVAAPVNTAH
-661 SSGTAAMGAASFS
+661 
-674 TAAEVAAAFAA
+674 EVARDFAT

-692 FSPPGGANSATALVV
+692 FSPPGEANSATALVV

-714 RGRAADPPPATPPAD
+714 RGRAVDPPPATPPAG
-729 DRDALLATHT
+729 DRDALVAAHITW
-739 TYMSA
+739 MSA
-744 GGTHIGDE
+744 GVAQADDGASHDG
-752 SPRNDPSPHSCA
+752 PSPHTCA
-764 PYETPFWDRTALA
+764 PYDTPFWDRTALA

-798 PGWQGTITD
+798 PGWQGTVTD
-807 RGDLVLERVVA
+807 RGDLVLERVTA
-818 RPSSIAIG
+818 RPTSVAIG
-826 TSVDPVQLEIFNNLF
+826 TSIDPVQLEIFNNLF

-863 RRDFSCALFDLEG
+863 RRDFSCALFDLSGE
-876 RLVANAP
+876 LVANAP

-893 ESIRTVITQ
+893 ESIRTVIEQ
-902 NPHMSPGD
+902 NPEMSPGD

-933 FDASGTERIFYVA
+933 FDAAGSERIFYVA
-946 ARGHHADIGGCVPGS
+946 SRGHHADIGGSVPGS

-967 TIDEEGL
+967 TIDQEGL

-982 AEGRFLESE
+982 AGGRFLEDT

-1003 RNPDQNVA
+1003 RNPDQNIA

-1024 TELNRIVEYYG
+1024 VELARIVEYYG

-1058 DALGSNDNFRGS
+1058 DALDDGS
-1070 YRAELDDGSV
+1070 YRMELDDGSV

-1088 SANRS
+1088 AAGRS

-1115 CRSAVLYVFRCLVDD
+1115 CRSAVLYVFRCMVDD

-1191 FIWGNDRHQYYETIC
+1191 FIWGNAEHQYYETIC

-1242 LLERFEVRRGSGGC
+1242 LLERFEVRRGSGGN
-1256 GANRGGDG
+1256 GRNQGGDG
-1264 VVRRLR
+1264 VIRRLR
-1270 FGEAMTANLLSSRR
+1270 FGEPMTANLLSSCR
-1284 RIAAF
+1284 RIAPF
-1289 GVAGGQ
+1289 GAAGGEE
-1295 DGALGRNLLERAD
+1295 GSRGRNLLMRAD
-1308 GTVTELEGCARVEVA
+1308 GSVIELAGCARVEVD
-1323 EDDVI
+1323 EGDVM

-1333 GGGGFGSEFAADAS
+1333 GGGGYGPPLGTAS
-1347 ERGGYAS
+1347 RRVPDEPLQELPNQTG
-1354 HCVNR
+1354 

>member
-1 MDTVP
+1 MSQSLR
-6 GAWDFWV
+6 GWDFWV

-33 HKLLSEDPRRY
+33 HKLLSEDSRRY
-44 DDAATTAIADLLD
+44 DDAATTAIADLLG
-57 VPRDEPL
+57 VPRGVPL
-64 PPDRIRSV
+64 PPERIRSV
-72 KMGTTVATNALLQ
+72 KMGTTVATNALLE
-85 RRGVPTLFVTTAGF
+85 RRGVPTLLVTTAGF

-125 AEVLEVSE
+125 AEVFEVAE
-133 RVAADGTVLCPL
+133 RMAADGTVLREL
-145 NLPAATAAMEAA
+145 ELPAAVAGMTAA

-163 AVAIVLVHGYRHT
+163 AVAIVLVHGYRYP
-176 DHEAALAGAAREIGF
+176 DHEAALAAAAREIGF
-191 EQVSVSHEVDPLVKM
+191 EQVSVSHEVDPLVKI

-234 GTADGVASR
+234 GHVDAVASR
-243 TGSGNAAQCD
+243 IGT
-253 GSGNAAQCDGGG
+253 
-265 DAGQCD
+265 DASTD
-271 GPQLQFMQSNGG
+271 S
-283 GDAAQCVG
+283 
-291 SGNAGQRVGGG
+291 
-302 DAGQCDGPQLQFMQ
+302 PQLQFMQ

-325 RFTGRDALLSGP
+325 RFSGRDALLSGP

-352 FERLIGFDMGGTS
+352 FSQLIGFDMGGTS

-399 AGGGSVLAFDGSRLR
+399 AGGGSLLTFDGSRLR
-414 VGPDSAGADPGPA
+414 VGPESAGADPGPA
-427 CYGNGGPLAVT
+427 SYGNGGPLALT
-438 DANAVLGVIRPE
+438 DANVTLGVIRPE
-450 YFPAMFGTSGT
+450 YFPSVFGTDGT
-461 EPLDVDAAA
+461 QPLDVDAAA
-470 AGIAE
+470 NGIAE
-475 LAEQIAESSSVRR
+475 LATQIARATGVQR

-503 NMANAIRKISTERGH
+503 NMSNAIRKISTERGH

-540 DRLGITTIFIHP
+540 DRLGITTIVIHP

-566 VTDLRAE
+566 VTELSAA
-573 PVEAPLDE
+573 PIEADLDE
-581 ALIEDLHRRLAAAR
+581 ALIDDLRRRLAAAS
-595 PAAAEAVAAA
+595 PAAVEAVAAA
-605 GVPPERIEVTG
+605 GVPLDRIDVTG
-616 RLAVRYRGSDTTLEV
+616 RLAVRYRGSDTSLEV
-631 PLSTAAMG
+631 SLDSADAV
-639 AASSGTA
+639 AS
-646 AMGAASSGTAAMGAA
+646 
-661 SSGTAAMGAASFS
+661 
-674 TAAEVAAAFAA
+674 EFAT

-692 FSPPGGANSATALVV
+692 FSAPDRALVV
-707 DALHIEA
+707 DAFHIEA
-714 RGRAADPPPATPPAD
+714 RGQAVDPPPATTPAG
-729 DRDALLATHT
+729 DREALLATHP

-744 GGTHIGDE
+744 AAGPAPDDTAPAAAAALPG
-752 SPRNDPSPHSCA
+752 CA
-764 PYETPFWDRTALA
+764 QHDTPFWDRTALA
-777 PGAVMAGPAVVVEP
+777 PGAVMTGPAVIVEP

-798 PGWQGTITD
+798 PGWAGTITD
-807 RGDLVLERVVA
+807 RGDLVLERVMA
-818 RPSSIAIG
+818 RPSRVAIG

-863 RRDFSCALFDLEG
+863 RRDFSCALFDLAG
-876 RLVANAP
+876 QLVANAP

-893 ESIRTVITQ
+893 ESIRTVIEQ
-902 NPHMSPGD
+902 NPYMSPGD
-910 VFVLNNPYNGGT
+910 VYVLNNPYNGGT

-933 FDASGTERIFYVA
+933 FDAEGRRRIFYVA
-946 ARGHHADIGGCVPGS
+946 SRGHHADIGGSVPGS

-982 AEGRFLESE
+982 AEGRFLETK
-991 VREVLASGPWPA
+991 VRDVLASGPWPA
-1003 RNPDQNVA
+1003 RNPDQNIA

-1024 TELNRIVEYYG
+1024 AELRRIVDYYG
-1035 LDVVHA
+1035 LRVVHA

-1058 DALGSNDNFRGS
+1058 DALGNSNYRGN
-1070 YRAELDDGSV
+1070 YRLELDDGSV
-1080 ICVRISVD
+1080 ICVRITVD
-1088 SANRS
+1088 RSARS
-1093 AVVDFTGTSGQ
+1093 AVIDFAGTSDQ

-1115 CRSAVLYVFRCLVDD
+1115 CRSAVLYVFRCMVDD

-1159 VIAGNVE
+1159 VVAGNVE

-1191 FIWGNDRHQYYETIC
+1191 FIWGNDVHQYYETIC
-1206 GGAGATARRR
+1206 GGAGATARRP

-1242 LLERFEVRRGSGGC
+1242 LLERFEVRRGSGGA

-1264 VVRRLR
+1264 VIRRLR
-1270 FGEAMTANLLSSRR
+1270 FGEAMTVNLLSSRR
-1284 RIAAF
+1284 RIAPF
-1289 GVAGGQ
+1289 GVAGGEP
-1295 DGALGRNLLERAD
+1295 GALGRNLLERAD
-1308 GTVTELEGCARVEVA
+1308 GTVAELAGCARVEVDA
-1323 EDDVI
+1323 GDVM

-1333 GGGGFGSEFAADAS
+1333 GGGGYGLPAERTKHVDAFVDAS
-1347 ERGGYAS
+1347 TERGWHRGAPRPIDAERNG
-1354 HCVNR
+1354 VPDE

>member
-1 MDTVP
+1 METAP

-57 VPRDEPL
+57 VPRNEPL
-64 PPDRIRSV
+64 PPERIRSV

-105 GYQTRPHL
+105 GHQTRPHL

-125 AEVLEVSE
+125 AEVLEVDE

-145 NLPAATAAMEAA
+145 DLPAATAGMEAA

-163 AVAIVLVHGYRHT
+163 AVAIVLVHGYRHN
-176 DHEAALAGAAREIGF
+176 DHESALASAAREIGF
-191 EQVSVSHEVDPLVKM
+191 EQVSVGHEVDPLVKM

-243 TGSGNAAQCD
+243 IGSGNAAQCD
-253 GSGNAAQCDGGG
+253 GSGNAAQCD
-265 DAGQCD
+265 D
-271 GPQLQFMQSNGG
+271 
-283 GDAAQCVG
+283 
-291 SGNAGQRVGGG
+291 
-302 DAGQCDGPQLQFMQ
+302 PQLQFMQ

-399 AGGGSVLAFDGSRLR
+399 AGGGSVLTFDGSRLR

-450 YFPAMFGTSGT
+450 YFPAVFGASGT

-475 LAEQIAESSSVRR
+475 LAEQIAESSGVQRSV
-488 STAEVAFGYGEIAAE
+488 AEVAFGYGEIAAE

-540 DRLGITTIFIHP
+540 DRLGITTILIHP

-581 ALIEDLHRRLAAAR
+581 ALIDDLHRRLAAAR

-616 RLAVRYRGSDTTLEV
+616 RLAVRYRGSDTALEV
-631 PLSTAAMG
+631 PLSTAD
-639 AASSGTA
+639 
-646 AMGAASSGTAAMGAA
+646 
-661 SSGTAAMGAASFS
+661 
-674 TAAEVAAAFAA
+674 EVAAAFAA

-692 FSPPGGANSATALVV
+692 FSPPGAANSATALVV

-714 RGRAADPPPATPPAD
+714 RGRAVDPPPATPPAD
-729 DRDALLATHT
+729 DRDALAATHT

-744 GGTHIGDE
+744 DAAQFGDG
-752 SPRNDPSPHSCA
+752 SPRNGPSSHTCA
-764 PYETPFWDRTALA
+764 PYDTPFWDRTALV
-777 PGAVMAGPAVVVEP
+777 PGAVVSGPTVVVEP

-807 RGDLVLERVVA
+807 RGDLVLERVTA
-818 RPSSIAIG
+818 RPSSVAIG
-826 TSVDPVQLEIFNNLF
+826 TTVDPVQLEIFNNLF

-902 NPHMSPGD
+902 NPAMLAGD

-946 ARGHHADIGGCVPGS
+946 SRGHHADIGGCVPGS

-982 AEGRFLESE
+982 AEGRFLEE
-991 VREVLASGPWPA
+991 TVREVLASGPWPA

-1024 TELNRIVEYYG
+1024 AELARIVDYYG
-1035 LDVVHA
+1035 LEVVHA

-1058 DALGSNDNFRGS
+1058 DALGRSDDFRGS
-1070 YRAELDDGSV
+1070 YRMELDDRSV

-1088 SANRS
+1088 ATNRS
-1093 AVVDFTGTSGQ
+1093 AVIDFTGTSGQ

-1115 CRSAVLYVFRCLVDD
+1115 CRSAVLYVFRCMVDD

-1181 VAASQGTMNN
+1181 IAASQGTMNN

-1206 GGAGATARRR
+1206 GGAGATARRH

-1242 LLERFEVRRGSGGC
+1242 LLERFEVRRGSGGR

-1264 VVRRLR
+1264 AVRRLR
-1270 FGEAMTANLLSSRR
+1270 FGEAMTANLLSSCR
-1284 RIAAF
+1284 RIAPF
-1289 GVAGGQ
+1289 GVAGGE
-1295 DGALGRNLLERAD
+1295 DGACGRNLLERVD
-1308 GTVTELEGCARVEVA
+1308 GTVTELAGCARVEVG
-1323 EDDVI
+1323 EGDVM

-1333 GGGGFGSEFAADAS
+1333 GGGGYGAPDA
-1347 ERGGYAS
+1347 ELPGDRARQAVEAEGPTTKGRGVSDG
-1354 HCVNR
+1354 

>member
-1 MDTVP
+1 MNPAP
-6 GAWDFWV
+6 GGWDFWV

-44 DDAATTAIADLLD
+44 DDAATTAIADLLG
-57 VPRDEPL
+57 VPRGEPL
-64 PPDRIRSV
+64 PPERIRSV

-85 RRGVPTLFVTTAGF
+85 RCGVPTLFVTTAGF

-125 AEVLEVSE
+125 TEVLEVAE
-133 RVAADGTVLCPL
+133 RMAADGTVLREL
-145 NLPAATAAMEAA
+145 DLRAAVAGMAAA

-163 AVAIVLVHGYRHT
+163 AVAIVLVHGYRYP
-176 DHEAALAGAAREIGF
+176 DHEAALAAAAREIGF
-191 EQVSVSHEVDPLVKM
+191 GQVSVSHEVDPLAKI

-234 GTADGVASR
+234 GSSGTGTA
-243 TGSGNAAQCD
+243 
-253 GSGNAAQCDGGG
+253 
-265 DAGQCD
+265 
-271 GPQLQFMQSNGG
+271 PE
-283 GDAAQCVG
+283 
-291 SGNAGQRVGGG
+291 
-302 DAGQCDGPQLQFMQ
+302 GPQLQFMQ

-325 RFTGRDALLSGP
+325 RFSGRDALLSGP
-337 AGGVVGMARTAQAAG
+337 AGGVVGMARTAGAAG
-352 FERLIGFDMGGTS
+352 FSQLIGFDMGGTS
-365 TDVSHFAGEFERANE
+365 TDVSHFAGEFERADE

-392 IDMHTVA
+392 IDIHTVA
-399 AGGGSVLAFDGSRLR
+399 AGGGSLLTFDGSRLR
-414 VGPDSAGADPGPA
+414 VGPESAGADPGPT
-427 CYGNGGPLAVT
+427 CYGNGGPLALT
-438 DANAVLGVIRPE
+438 DANAVLGVIRPD
-450 YFPAMFGTSGT
+450 YFPAVFGTSGT
-461 EPLDVDAAA
+461 EPLDLEAATN
-470 AGIAE
+470 GIAE
-475 LAEQIAESSSVRR
+475 LAERIAQSSGVRR
-488 STAEVAFGYGEIAAE
+488 NTAEVAFGYGEIAAE

-540 DRLGITTIFIHP
+540 DRLGITTILIHP

-566 VTDLRAE
+566 VTELRAE
-573 PVEAPLDE
+573 PIEAPLDE
-581 ALIEDLHRRLAAAR
+581 ALIDDLRRRLGAAR
-595 PAAAEAVAAA
+595 PGATEAVAAA
-605 GVPPERIEVTG
+605 GVPTDRIEVTG
-616 RLAVRYRGSDTTLEV
+616 RLAVRYRGSDTSLEV
-631 PLSTAAMG
+631 PL
-639 AASSGTA
+639 GTA
-646 AMGAASSGTAAMGAA
+646 AMGASS
-661 SSGTAAMGAASFS
+661 SS
-674 TAAEVAAAFAA
+674 TAVEVATAFAK

-692 FSPPGGANSATALVV
+692 FSPPGAANSATALVV

-714 RGRAADPPPATPPAD
+714 RGQAVDPPPATPPAG

-744 GGTHIGDE
+744 DGAHDSGGT
-752 SPRNDPSPHSCA
+752 SRNGPSPHTCA
-764 PYETPFWDRTALA
+764 QYDTPFWDRTALA
-777 PGAVMAGPAVVVEP
+777 PGAVMAGPAVIVEP

-818 RPSSIAIG
+818 RPSRIAIG

-863 RRDFSCALFDLEG
+863 RRDFSCALFDTAG
-876 RLVANAP
+876 QLVANAP

-893 ESIRTVITQ
+893 ESIRTVIEQ
-902 NPHMSPGD
+902 NPTMSPGD
-910 VFVLNNPYNGGT
+910 VYVLNNPYNGGT

-933 FDASGTERIFYVA
+933 FDASGTDRIFYVA
-946 ARGHHADIGGCVPGS
+946 SRGHHADIGGCVPGS

-982 AEGRFLESE
+982 AEGRFLETK
-991 VREVLASGPWPA
+991 VRDVLASGPWPA
-1003 RNPDQNVA
+1003 RNPDQNIG

-1024 TELNRIVEYYG
+1024 AELARIVDYYG
-1035 LDVVHA
+1035 LEVVHA

-1058 DALGSNDNFRGS
+1058 DALGNSNFRGS
-1070 YRAELDDGSV
+1070 YSLELDDGSV

-1088 SANRS
+1088 RSARG
-1093 AVVDFTGTSGQ
+1093 AVVDFTGTSDQ
-1104 HPGNFNAPVAV
+1104 HPGNFNAPTAV
-1115 CRSAVLYVFRCLVDD
+1115 CRSAVLYVFRCMVDD

-1181 VAASQGTMNN
+1181 IAASQGTMNN
-1191 FIWGNDRHQYYETIC
+1191 FIWGNSEHQYYETIC

-1242 LLERFEVRRGSGGC
+1242 VLERFEVRRGSGGA

-1270 FGEAMTANLLSSRR
+1270 FGEAMTVNLLSSRR
-1284 RIAAF
+1284 RIAPF
-1289 GVAGGQ
+1289 GVAGGEA
-1295 DGALGRNLLERAD
+1295 GALGRNLLERAD
-1308 GTVTELEGCARVEVA
+1308 GTVIELAGCARVEVEA
-1323 EDDVI
+1323 GDVV

-1333 GGGGFGSEFAADAS
+1333 GGGGYGAPRSGDPKCDGA
-1347 ERGGYAS
+1347 R
-1354 HCVNR
+1354 

>member
-1 MDTVP
+1 MNVGP
-6 GAWDFWV
+6 GGWDFWV

-27 DGSLVT
+27 DGGLVS

-44 DDAATTAIADLLD
+44 DDAATTAIADLLE
-57 VPRDEPL
+57 VPRGEPL

-85 RRGVPTLFVTTAGF
+85 RRGVPTLFVTTDGF

-125 AEVLEVSE
+125 SEVLEVDE
-133 RVAADGTVLCPL
+133 RIAADGTVLCPL
-145 NLPAATAAMEAA
+145 DLASAADGMAAA

-176 DHEAALAGAAREIGF
+176 QHEAALAAAAREIGF
-191 EQVSVSHEVDPLVKM
+191 EQVSVSHEVDPLVKI

-234 GTADGVASR
+234 GS
-243 TGSGNAAQCD
+243 
-253 GSGNAAQCDGGG
+253 
-265 DAGQCD
+265 
-271 GPQLQFMQSNGG
+271 
-283 GDAAQCVG
+283 GDAAQRDG
-291 SGNAGQRVGGG
+291 TSESAG
-302 DAGQCDGPQLQFMQ
+302 GPQLQFMQ

-399 AGGGSVLAFDGSRLR
+399 AGGGSLLTFDGSRLR
-414 VGPDSAGADPGPA
+414 VGPESAGADPGPV
-427 CYGNGGPLAVT
+427 CYGNDGPLALT

-450 YFPAMFGTSGT
+450 YFPAVFGASGNQ
-461 EPLDVDAAA
+461 PLDAEAAA
-470 AGIAE
+470 RGIAE
-475 LAEQIAESSSVRR
+475 LAGRISEASGVRR
-488 STAEVAFGYGEIAAE
+488 TPAEVAFGYGEIAAE

-518 DITAYTLVCFGGAGG
+518 DVSAYTLVCFGGAGG

-540 DRLGITTIFIHP
+540 DRLGISTVLIHP

-581 ALIEDLHRRLAAAR
+581 ALIDDLHRRLAAAA
-595 PAAAEAVAAA
+595 PSAIEAVAAA
-605 GVPPERIEVTG
+605 GVSPDRIEVTG

-631 PLSTAAMG
+631 PLG
-639 AASSGTA
+639 AAAVGAGQSGSA
-646 AMGAASSGTAAMGAA
+646 ATEVAMPGSAALPSRA
-661 SSGTAAMGAASFS
+661 
-674 TAAEVAAAFAA
+674 TAAEVAAAFEL

-692 FSPPGGANSATALVV
+692 FSPPGAANSATALVV

-714 RGRAADPPPATPPAD
+714 RGQAVDPPPAAPPAG
-729 DRDALLATHT
+729 DREPLLATHP
-739 TYMSA
+739 TYMGSTA
-744 GGTHIGDE
+744 GTAANGTAPADGDTQPTCE
-752 SPRNDPSPHSCA
+752 RYD
-764 PYETPFWDRTALA
+764 TPFWDRTAMA
-777 PGAVMAGPAVVVEP
+777 PGTVAAGPAVIVEP

-807 RGDLVLERVVA
+807 RGDLVLDRVVA
-818 RPSSIAIG
+818 RPSRIAIG

-863 RRDFSCALFDLEG
+863 RRDFSCALFDLSGE
-876 RLVANAP
+876 LVANAP

-893 ESIRTVITQ
+893 ESIRTVIEQ
-902 NPHMSPGD
+902 NPDMAPGD

-933 FDASGTERIFYVA
+933 FDAAGLERIFYVA
-946 ARGHHADIGGCVPGS
+946 SRGHHADIGGCVPGS

-982 AEGRFLESE
+982 TEGSFLEGK
-991 VREVLASGPWPA
+991 VRDVLASGPWPA
-1003 RNPDQNVA
+1003 RNPDQNIA

-1024 TELNRIVEYYG
+1024 VELARIVEYYG

-1058 DALGSNDNFRGS
+1058 DALDHRNFRGS
-1070 YRAELDDGSV
+1070 YRMELDDGSV
-1080 ICVRISVD
+1080 ICVRIVVD
-1088 SANRS
+1088 ADQRS
-1093 AVVDFTGTSGQ
+1093 AVVDFAGTSGQ

-1115 CRSAVLYVFRCLVDD
+1115 CRSAVLYVFRCMVDD
-1130 AIPLNAGCLRPLE
+1130 AIPLNAGCLRPIE

-1181 VAASQGTMNN
+1181 IAASQGTMNN
-1191 FIWGNDRHQYYETIC
+1191 FIWGNAAHQYYETIC
-1206 GGAGATARRR
+1206 GGAGATARRS

-1242 LLERFEVRRGSGGC
+1242 LLERFEVRRGSGGR
-1256 GANRGGDG
+1256 GANNGGDG

-1270 FGEAMTANLLSSRR
+1270 FGEPMTANLLSSCR
-1284 RIAAF
+1284 RIAPF
-1289 GVAGGQ
+1289 GVAGGE
-1295 DGALGRNLLERAD
+1295 DGARGRNLLERID
-1308 GTVTELEGCARVEVA
+1308 GTVTELAGCARVEVG
-1323 EDDVI
+1323 EGDVM

-1333 GGGGFGSEFAADAS
+1333 GGGGYGTPLPAAA
-1347 ERGGYAS
+1347 G
-1354 HCVNR
+1354 

>member
-1 MDTVP
+1 MSELP
-6 GAWDFWV
+6 GGWDFWV

-57 VPRDEPL
+57 VPWNEPL
-64 PPDRIRSV
+64 PPERIRSV

-125 AEVLEVSE
+125 AEVLEVDE
-133 RVAADGTVLCPL
+133 RMAADGTALCPL
-145 NLPAATAAMEAA
+145 DLDSAAAGMAAA
-157 RERGME
+157 RERGRQ
-163 AVAIVLVHGYRHT
+163 AVAIVLVHGYRYPS
-176 DHEAALAGAAREIGF
+176 HEAALAAAAREIGF
-191 EQVSVSHEVDPLVKM
+191 SQVSVSHEVDPLVKI

-234 GTADGVASR
+234 GTAAS
-243 TGSGNAAQCD
+243 SE
-253 GSGNAAQCDGGG
+253 
-265 DAGQCD
+265 
-271 GPQLQFMQSNGG
+271 
-283 GDAAQCVG
+283 
-291 SGNAGQRVGGG
+291 
-302 DAGQCDGPQLQFMQ
+302 GPQLQFMQ

-337 AGGVVGMARTAQAAG
+337 AGGVVGMARIAQAAG
-352 FERLIGFDMGGTS
+352 FERVIGFDMGGTS

-399 AGGGSVLAFDGSRLR
+399 AGGGSLLTFDDSRLR
-414 VGPDSAGADPGPA
+414 VGPESAGANPGPA
-427 CYGNGGPLAVT
+427 CYGNGGPLALT
-438 DANAVLGVIRPE
+438 DANAALGVIRPE
-450 YFPAMFGTSGT
+450 YFPAVFGADGT
-461 EPLDVDAAA
+461 QPLDVAASVS
-470 AGIAE
+470 GIAS
-475 LAEQIAESSSVRR
+475 LADQIAHSAGVRR
-488 STAEVAFGYGEIAAE
+488 STAEVAFGFGEIAAE

-540 DRLGITTIFIHP
+540 DRLGITAILIHP

-566 VTDLRAE
+566 VTDLRSE
-573 PVEAPLDE
+573 PVEAALDE
-581 ALIEDLHRRLAAAR
+581 ALIAGLGERLAAAS
-595 PAAAEAVAAA
+595 PAAIEAVAAA
-605 GVPPERIEVTG
+605 GVPTDRIEVTG

-631 PLSTAAMG
+631 PLASTADD
-639 AASSGTA
+639 
-646 AMGAASSGTAAMGAA
+646 
-661 SSGTAAMGAASFS
+661 
-674 TAAEVAAAFAA
+674 VARDFAA

-692 FSPPGGANSATALVV
+692 FSPPGETNSVTALVV

-714 RGRAADPPPATPPAD
+714 RGRAVDPPPATPPAG
-729 DRDALLATHT
+729 DRDALVSTHT
-739 TYMSA
+739 TWMSA
-744 GGTHIGDE
+744 GVAQADDGASRDGA
-752 SPRNDPSPHSCA
+752 SPHTCA
-764 PYETPFWDRTALA
+764 PYDTPFWDRTALA

-798 PGWQGTITD
+798 PGWQGTVTD
-807 RGDLVLERVVA
+807 RGDLVLERVTA
-818 RPSSIAIG
+818 RPTSVAIG

-863 RRDFSCALFDLEG
+863 RRDFSCALFDLTGE
-876 RLVANAP
+876 LVANAP

-893 ESIRTVITQ
+893 ESIRTVIEQ
-902 NPHMSPGD
+902 NPDMSPGD

-933 FDASGTERIFYVA
+933 FDAAGHERIFYVA
-946 ARGHHADIGGCVPGS
+946 SRGHHADIGGCVPGS

-982 AEGRFLESE
+982 TEGRFLEDK

-1003 RNPDQNVA
+1003 RNPDQNIA

-1024 TELNRIVEYYG
+1024 VELARIVDYYG

-1058 DALGSNDNFRGS
+1058 DALDDGS
-1070 YRAELDDGSV
+1070 YRMELDDGSV

-1088 SANRS
+1088 ADQRS
-1093 AVVDFTGTSGQ
+1093 AVVDFAGTSGQ

-1115 CRSAVLYVFRCLVDD
+1115 CRSAVLYVFRCMVDD

-1191 FIWGNDRHQYYETIC
+1191 FIWGNAAHQYYETIC
-1206 GGAGATARRR
+1206 GGAGATARRP

-1242 LLERFEVRRGSGGC
+1242 LLERFEVRRGSGGR
-1256 GANRGGDG
+1256 GANDGGDG

-1270 FGEAMTANLLSSRR
+1270 FGEPMTANLLSSCR
-1284 RIAAF
+1284 RIAPF
-1289 GVAGGQ
+1289 GVAGGE
-1295 DGALGRNLLERAD
+1295 DGARGRNLLERAD
-1308 GTVTELEGCARVEVA
+1308 GTVTELAGCARVEVG
-1323 EDDVI
+1323 EGDVM

-1333 GGGGFGSEFAADAS
+1333 GGGGYGTPSGNGEFSTLNRNGAS
-1347 ERGGYAS
+1347 DE
-1354 HCVNR
+1354 

>member
-1 MDTVP
+1 
-6 GAWDFWV
+6 
-13 DRGGTFTDV
+13 
-22 VARRP
+22 
-27 DGSLVT
+27 
-33 HKLLSEDPRRY
+33 
-44 DDAATTAIADLLD
+44 
-57 VPRDEPL
+57 
-64 PPDRIRSV
+64 
-72 KMGTTVATNALLQ
+72 
-85 RRGVPTLFVTTAGF
+85 
-99 GDVLRI
+99 
-105 GYQTRPHL
+105 
-113 FKLDIVLPEMLY
+113 
-125 AEVLEVSE
+125 
-133 RVAADGTVLCPL
+133 
-145 NLPAATAAMEAA
+145 
-157 RERGME
+157 
-163 AVAIVLVHGYRHT
+163 IVLVHGYRYPS
-176 DHEAALAGAAREIGF
+176 HEAALAAAAREIGF
-191 EQVSVSHEVDPLVKM
+191 SQVSVSHEIDPLVKI

-234 GTADGVASR
+234 GNSD
-243 TGSGNAAQCD
+243 AA
-253 GSGNAAQCDGGG
+253 
-265 DAGQCD
+265 
-271 GPQLQFMQSNGG
+271 QSNGT
-283 GDAAQCVG
+283 AA
-291 SGNAGQRVGGG
+291 SAE
-302 DAGQCDGPQLQFMQ
+302 GPQLQFMQ

-337 AGGVVGMARTAQAAG
+337 AGGVVGMARIAQAAG
-352 FERLIGFDMGGTS
+352 FECVIGFDMGGTS

-399 AGGGSVLAFDGSRLR
+399 AGGGSLLTFDGSRLR
-414 VGPDSAGADPGPA
+414 VGPESAGANPGPA
-427 CYGNGGPLAVT
+427 CYGNGGPLALT
-438 DANAVLGVIRPE
+438 DANAALGVIRPE
-450 YFPAMFGTSGT
+450 YFPAVFGADGT
-461 EPLDVDAAA
+461 QPLDVAASTS
-470 AGIAE
+470 GIAA
-475 LAEQIAESSSVRR
+475 LADQIAHSTGVRR

-540 DRLGITTIFIHP
+540 DRLGITAILIHP

-566 VTDLRAE
+566 VTDLRSE
-573 PVEAPLDE
+573 PVEAALDE
-581 ALIEDLHRRLAAAR
+581 ALIAGLGERLAAAS
-595 PAAAEAVAAA
+595 PAAIEAVAAA
-605 GVPPERIEVTG
+605 GVPTDRIEVTG

-631 PLSTAAMG
+631 PLASTADD
-639 AASSGTA
+639 
-646 AMGAASSGTAAMGAA
+646 
-661 SSGTAAMGAASFS
+661 
-674 TAAEVAAAFAA
+674 VARDFAA

-692 FSPPGGANSATALVV
+692 FSPPGEANSVTALVV

-714 RGRAADPPPATPPAD
+714 RGRAVDPPPATPPAG
-729 DRDALLATHT
+729 DRDALVATHT
-739 TYMSA
+739 TWMSA
-744 GGTHIGDE
+744 DE
-752 SPRNDPSPHSCA
+752 AQADDGASRDGPSPHTCA
-764 PYETPFWDRTALA
+764 PYDTPFWDRTALA
-777 PGAVMAGPAVVVEP
+777 PCAVMAGPAVVVEP

-798 PGWQGTITD
+798 TGWQGTVTD
-807 RGDLVLERVVA
+807 RGDLVLERVTA
-818 RPSSIAIG
+818 RPTSVAIG

-863 RRDFSCALFDLEG
+863 RRDFSCALFDLTGE
-876 RLVANAP
+876 LVANAP

-893 ESIRTVITQ
+893 ESIRTVIEQ
-902 NPHMSPGD
+902 NPDMSPGD

-933 FDASGTERIFYVA
+933 FDAAGHERIFYVA
-946 ARGHHADIGGCVPGS
+946 SRGHHADIGGCVPGS

-982 AEGRFLESE
+982 TEGRFLEDK

-1003 RNPDQNVA
+1003 RNPDQNIA

-1024 TELNRIVEYYG
+1024 VELARIVDYYG

-1058 DALGSNDNFRGS
+1058 DALDDGS
-1070 YRAELDDGSV
+1070 YRMELDDGSV

-1088 SANRS
+1088 ADQRS
-1093 AVVDFTGTSGQ
+1093 AVVDFAGTSGQ

-1115 CRSAVLYVFRCLVDD
+1115 CRSAVLYVFRCMVDD

-1159 VIAGNVE
+1159 VIVGNVE

-1191 FIWGNDRHQYYETIC
+1191 FIWGNAAHQYYETIC
-1206 GGAGATARRR
+1206 GGAGATARRP

-1242 LLERFEVRRGSGGC
+1242 LLERFEVRRGSGGR
-1256 GANRGGDG
+1256 GANDGGDG

-1270 FGEAMTANLLSSRR
+1270 FGEPMTANLLSSCR
-1284 RIAAF
+1284 RIAPF
-1289 GVAGGQ
+1289 GVAGGE
-1295 DGALGRNLLERAD
+1295 DGARGRNLLERVD
-1308 GTVTELEGCARVEVA
+1308 GTVTELAGCARVEVD
-1323 EDDVI
+1323 EGDVM

-1333 GGGGFGSEFAADAS
+1333 GGGGYGKPSS
-1347 ERGGYAS
+1347 G
-1354 HCVNR
+1354 

>member
-1 MDTVP
+1 MSQPT

-33 HKLLSEDPRRY
+33 HKLLSEDSRRY

-57 VPRDEPL
+57 VPRDKPL

-125 AEVLEVSE
+125 AEVLEVDE

-145 NLPAATAAMEAA
+145 DLQTAIDGMAAA
-157 RERGME
+157 RQRGMD
-163 AVAIVLVHGYRHT
+163 AVAIVLVHGYRHI
-176 DHEAALAGAAREIGF
+176 DHEAALAAAAREIGF
-191 EQVSVSHEVDPLVKM
+191 TQVSASHEIDPLVKM

-234 GTADGVASR
+234 GSGNAAQCD
-243 TGSGNAAQCD
+243 GSGNAAQCD
-253 GSGNAAQCDGGG
+253 GSGNAAQCDG
-265 DAGQCD
+265 
-271 GPQLQFMQSNGG
+271 
-283 GDAAQCVG
+283 
-291 SGNAGQRVGGG
+291 SGNA
-302 DAGQCDGPQLQFMQ
+302 ADGPQLQFMQ

-399 AGGGSVLAFDGSRLR
+399 AGGGSVLTFDGSRLR
-414 VGPDSAGADPGPA
+414 VGPDSAGADPGPV
-427 CYGNGGPLAVT
+427 CYGNGGPLALT
-438 DANAVLGVIRPE
+438 DANTVLGVIRPG
-450 YFPAMFGTSGT
+450 YFPAVFGAEGDQ
-461 EPLDVDAAA
+461 PLDADAAA
-470 AGIAE
+470 RGIAE
-475 LAEQIAESSSVRR
+475 LADQIAQSSGVQRC
-488 STAEVAFGYGEIAAE
+488 TPEVAFGYGEIAAE

-540 DRLGITTIFIHP
+540 DRLGITTILIHP

-573 PVEAPLDE
+573 PIEVPLDE
-581 ALIEDLHRRLAAAR
+581 ALIEDLHGRLAAAR
-595 PAAAEAVAAA
+595 PSAAEAVAAA
-605 GVPPERIEVTG
+605 GVPADRIEVTG
-616 RLAVRYRGSDTTLEV
+616 SLSVRYRGSDTSLEV

-639 AASSGTA
+639 AASFS
-646 AMGAASSGTAAMGAA
+646 
-661 SSGTAAMGAASFS
+661 TAAMGAASFS
-674 TAAEVAAAFAA
+674 TAAMGAASFSTAAMGAASFSTADEVATAFAT

-692 FSPPGGANSATALVV
+692 FSPPGAANSATALVV

-714 RGRAADPPPATPPAD
+714 RGRAVDPPPATPPAD

-752 SPRNDPSPHSCA
+752 PLRNDPSPHSCA
-764 PYETPFWDRTALA
+764 PYDTPFWDRTALA

-791 NATTVIE
+791 NATTVVE

-807 RGDLVLERVVA
+807 RGDLVLERVTA
-818 RPSSIAIG
+818 RPSSVAIG
-826 TSVDPVQLEIFNNLF
+826 TTVDPVQLEIFNNLF

-893 ESIRTVITQ
+893 ESIRTVIEQ
-902 NPHMSPGD
+902 NPAMLAGD

-946 ARGHHADIGGCVPGS
+946 SRGHHADIGGCVPGS

-982 AEGRFLESE
+982 AEGRFLEE
-991 VREVLASGPWPA
+991 TVREVLASGPWPA

-1080 ICVRISVD
+1080 ICVHISVD

-1115 CRSAVLYVFRCLVDD
+1115 CRSAVLYVFRCMVDD

-1242 LLERFEVRRGSGGC
+1242 LLERFEVRQGSGGR

-1284 RIAAF
+1284 RIVPF
-1289 GVAGGQ
+1289 GVAGGEA
-1295 DGALGRNLLERAD
+1295 GALGRNLLERAD
-1308 GTVTELEGCARVEVA
+1308 GTVTELAGCARVEVA
-1323 EDDVI
+1323 AGDVM

-1333 GGGGFGSEFAADAS
+1333 GGGGYGAPEAEPHDEAMTGAAREPAT
-1347 ERGGYAS
+1347 
-1354 HCVNR
+1354 

>member
-1 MDTVP
+1 METAP

-125 AEVLEVSE
+125 AEMLEVSE

-145 NLPAATAAMEAA
+145 DLQAATAAMEAA
-157 RERGME
+157 RGRGME

-176 DHEAALAGAAREIGF
+176 GHEAALASAAREIGF
-191 EQVSVSHEVDPLVKM
+191 EQVSVSYEVDPLVKM

-234 GTADGVASR
+234 G
-243 TGSGNAAQCD
+243 SGDAGQCD
-253 GSGNAAQCDGGG
+253 GSGNAAQCDSS
-265 DAGQCD
+265 DACG
-271 GPQLQFMQSNGG
+271 
-283 GDAAQCVG
+283 V
-291 SGNAGQRVGGG
+291 
-302 DAGQCDGPQLQFMQ
+302 PQLQFMQ

-450 YFPAMFGTSGT
+450 YFPAVFGASGT

-475 LAEQIAESSSVRR
+475 LADQIAHASGVRR
-488 STAEVAFGYGEIAAE
+488 SVAEVAFGYGEIAAE

-540 DRLGITTIFIHP
+540 DRLGITTILIHP
-552 HAGVLSALGIGLAD
+552 HAGVLAALGIGLAD

-581 ALIEDLHRRLAAAR
+581 ELIEDLHRRLAAAR
-595 PAAAEAVAAA
+595 PDATEAVAAA

-631 PLSTAAMG
+631 PLG
-639 AASSGTA
+639 
-646 AMGAASSGTAAMGAA
+646 
-661 SSGTAAMGAASFS
+661 
-674 TAAEVAAAFAA
+674 TAAEVATAFAA

-692 FSPPGGANSATALVV
+692 FSPPAASDSATALVV
-707 DALHIEA
+707 DALYITA
-714 RGRAADPPPATPPAD
+714 RGRVADPPAVTPSVEGREAFIG
-729 DRDALLATHT
+729 THT
-739 TYMSA
+739 TYMATQA
-744 GGTHIGDE
+744 GRFGDG
-752 SPRNDPSPHSCA
+752 SSTAGPSPHSCA
-764 PYETPFWDRTALA
+764 PYDTPFWDRTALES
-777 PGAVMAGPAVVVEP
+777 GAVVAGPAVVVEP

-807 RGDLVLERVVA
+807 RGDLLLERVVA
-818 RPSSIAIG
+818 RPSSVAIG
-826 TSVDPVQLEIFNNLF
+826 TTVDPVQLEIFNNLF

-967 TIDEEGL
+967 TIDDEGL

-982 AEGRFLESE
+982 AEGRFLEE
-991 VREVLASGPWPA
+991 KVREVLASGPWPA

-1148 PSMLSPHPPAA
+1148 PSLLSPHPPAA

-1206 GGAGATARRR
+1206 GGAGATARRC

-1242 LLERFEVRRGSGGC
+1242 LLERFEVRRGSGGR

-1308 GTVTELEGCARVEVA
+1308 GNVTELEGCARVEVA
-1323 EDDVI
+1323 AGDAI

-1333 GGGGFGSEFAADAS
+1333 GGGGFGLQVAADAS
-1347 ERGGYAS
+1347 ERGGSAS

>member
-1 MDTVP
+1 MDSALD
-6 GAWDFWV
+6 GWDFWV

-27 DGSLVT
+27 DGALVS

-44 DDAATTAIADLLD
+44 DDAATTAIADLLE
-57 VPRDEPL
+57 VPRGEPL
-64 PPDRIRSV
+64 PPERIRSV

-105 GYQTRPHL
+105 GHQTRPHL
-113 FKLDIVLPEMLY
+113 FKLDIVLPETLY
-125 AEVLEVSE
+125 TEVLEVDE
-133 RVAADGTVLCPL
+133 RIAADGAVLCPL
-145 NLPAATAAMEAA
+145 DLASATAGMAAA

-163 AVAIVLVHGYRHT
+163 AVAIVLVHGYRYT
-176 DHEAALAGAAREIGF
+176 DHEAALAAAAREIGF
-191 EQVSVSHEVDPLVKM
+191 EQVSASHEVDPLVKI

-234 GTADGVASR
+234 GTADAVASR
-243 TGSGNAAQCD
+243 IGTV
-253 GSGNAAQCDGGG
+253 
-265 DAGQCD
+265 
-271 GPQLQFMQSNGG
+271 
-283 GDAAQCVG
+283 DAAA
-291 SGNAGQRVGGG
+291 SPISNS
-302 DAGQCDGPQLQFMQ
+302 DAAPCDCTAASSAGPQLQFMQ

-352 FERLIGFDMGGTS
+352 LGRLIGFDMGGTS
-365 TDVSHFAGEFERANE
+365 TDVSHFADEFERANE

-399 AGGGSVLAFDGSRLR
+399 AGGGSLLTFDGSRLR
-414 VGPDSAGADPGPA
+414 VGPESAGADPGPV
-427 CYGNGGPLAVT
+427 CYGNDGPLALT

-450 YFPAMFGTSGT
+450 YFPAVFGVDGNQ
-461 EPLDVDAAA
+461 PLDAEAAA
-470 AGIAE
+470 HGLAE
-475 LAEQIAESSSVRR
+475 LADRIGDAGGARR
-488 STAEVAFGYGEIAAE
+488 TAAEVAFGYGEIAAE

-540 DRLGITTIFIHP
+540 DRLGITTVLIHP

-581 ALIEDLHRRLAAAR
+581 ELIDELHRRLAAAA
-595 PAAAEAVAAA
+595 PGAIDAVAAA
-605 GVPPERIEVTG
+605 GVSPDRIEVTG
-616 RLAVRYRGSDTTLEV
+616 RLAVRYRGSDTSLEV
-631 PLSTAAMG
+631 PLASTAAMG
-639 AASSGTA
+639 AAQA
-646 AMGAASSGTAAMGAA
+646 
-661 SSGTAAMGAASFS
+661 S
-674 TAAEVAAAFAA
+674 TAADVAAAFEL

-692 FSPPGGANSATALVV
+692 FSPPATANSATALVV

-714 RGRAADPPPATPPAD
+714 RGQAVDPPPAATPAG
-729 DRDALLATHT
+729 DREPLLATHP
-739 TYMSA
+739 TYMSSTA
-744 GGTHIGDE
+744 GAASNGTASADGETHPTCERYD
-752 SPRNDPSPHSCA
+752 
-764 PYETPFWDRTALA
+764 TPFWDRTAMA
-777 PGAVMAGPAVVVEP
+777 PGMVVAGPAVIVEP

-807 RGDLVLERVVA
+807 RGDLVLDRVVA
-818 RPSSIAIG
+818 RPSRVAIG

-863 RRDFSCALFDLEG
+863 RRDFSCALFDLSGE
-876 RLVANAP
+876 LVANAP
-883 HLPVHLGSMS
+883 HLPVHLGSMG
-893 ESIRTVITQ
+893 ESIRTVIEQ
-902 NPHMSPGD
+902 NPDMLPGD

-933 FDASGTERIFYVA
+933 FDAAGRERIFYVA
-946 ARGHHADIGGCVPGS
+946 SRGHHADIGGCVPGS

-982 AEGRFLESE
+982 TEGRFLEDK

-1003 RNPDQNVA
+1003 RNPDQNIA
-1011 DLRAQVAACERGA
+1011 DLRAQVAACARGA
-1024 TELNRIVEYYG
+1024 VELARIVEYYG

-1058 DALGSNDNFRGS
+1058 DALDDGS
-1070 YRAELDDGSV
+1070 YRMELDDGSV
-1080 ICVRISVD
+1080 IRVRISVD
-1088 SANRS
+1088 PDQRS
-1093 AVVDFTGTSGQ
+1093 AVVDFTGTSDQ

-1115 CRSAVLYVFRCLVDD
+1115 CRSAVLYVFRCMVDD

-1191 FIWGNDRHQYYETIC
+1191 FIWGNAAHQYYETIC
-1206 GGAGATARRR
+1206 GGAGATARRP

-1242 LLERFEVRRGSGGC
+1242 LLERFEVRRGSGGR
-1256 GANRGGDG
+1256 GANNGGDG

-1270 FGEAMTANLLSSRR
+1270 FGEPMTANLLSSCR
-1284 RIAAF
+1284 RIAPF
-1289 GVAGGQ
+1289 GVAGGE
-1295 DGALGRNLLERAD
+1295 DGARGRNLLERAD
-1308 GTVTELEGCARVEVA
+1308 GTVTELAGCARVEVG
-1323 EDDVI
+1323 EGDVM

-1333 GGGGFGSEFAADAS
+1333 GGGGYGTPSGNGEFS
-1347 ERGGYAS
+1347 T
-1354 HCVNR
+1354 VNRNGASDE

>member
-1 MDTVP
+1 MSELP
-6 GAWDFWV
+6 GGWDFWV

-57 VPRDEPL
+57 VPRNEPL
-64 PPDRIRSV
+64 SPERIRSV

-125 AEVLEVSE
+125 AEVLEVDE
-133 RVAADGTVLCPL
+133 RMAADGTALCPL
-145 NLPAATAAMEAA
+145 DLDSAAAGMAAA
-157 RERGME
+157 RERGRQ
-163 AVAIVLVHGYRHT
+163 AVAIVLVHGYRYPS
-176 DHEAALAGAAREIGF
+176 HEAALAAAAREIGF
-191 EQVSVSHEVDPLVKM
+191 SQVSVSHEVDPLVKI

-234 GTADGVASR
+234 GTAAS
-243 TGSGNAAQCD
+243 SE
-253 GSGNAAQCDGGG
+253 
-265 DAGQCD
+265 
-271 GPQLQFMQSNGG
+271 
-283 GDAAQCVG
+283 
-291 SGNAGQRVGGG
+291 
-302 DAGQCDGPQLQFMQ
+302 GPQLQFMQ

-337 AGGVVGMARTAQAAG
+337 AGGVVGMARIAQAAG
-352 FERLIGFDMGGTS
+352 FERVIGFDMGGTS

-380 TEVAGIRVRTPI
+380 TEIAGIRVRTPI

-399 AGGGSVLAFDGSRLR
+399 AGGGSLLTFDGSRLR
-414 VGPDSAGADPGPA
+414 VGPESAGANPGPA
-427 CYGNGGPLAVT
+427 CYGNGGPLALT
-438 DANAVLGVIRPE
+438 DANAALGVIRPE
-450 YFPAMFGTSGT
+450 YFPAVFGADGT
-461 EPLDVDAAA
+461 QPLDVAASVS
-470 AGIAE
+470 GIAS
-475 LAEQIAESSSVRR
+475 LADQIAHSAGVRR
-488 STAEVAFGYGEIAAE
+488 STAEVAFGFGEIAAE

-540 DRLGITTIFIHP
+540 DRLGITAILIHP

-566 VTDLRAE
+566 VTDLRSE
-573 PVEAPLDE
+573 PVEAALDE
-581 ALIEDLHRRLAAAR
+581 ALIAGLGERLAAAS
-595 PAAAEAVAAA
+595 PAAIEAVAAA
-605 GVPPERIEVTG
+605 GVPTDRIEVTG

-631 PLSTAAMG
+631 PLASTADD
-639 AASSGTA
+639 
-646 AMGAASSGTAAMGAA
+646 
-661 SSGTAAMGAASFS
+661 
-674 TAAEVAAAFAA
+674 VARDFAA

-692 FSPPGGANSATALVV
+692 FSPPGETNSVTALVV

-714 RGRAADPPPATPPAD
+714 RGRAVDPPPATPPAG
-729 DRDALLATHT
+729 DRDALVSTHT
-739 TYMSA
+739 TWMSA
-744 GGTHIGDE
+744 GVAQADDGASRDGA
-752 SPRNDPSPHSCA
+752 SPHTCA
-764 PYETPFWDRTALA
+764 PCDTPFWDRTALA
-777 PGAVMAGPAVVVEP
+777 PGTVMAGPAVVVEP

-798 PGWQGTITD
+798 PGWQGTVTD
-807 RGDLVLERVVA
+807 RGDLVLERVTA
-818 RPSSIAIG
+818 RPTSVAIG

-863 RRDFSCALFDLEG
+863 RRDFSCALFDLTGE
-876 RLVANAP
+876 LVANAP

-893 ESIRTVITQ
+893 ESIRTVIEQ
-902 NPHMSPGD
+902 NPDMSPGD

-933 FDASGTERIFYVA
+933 FDAAGHERIFYVA
-946 ARGHHADIGGCVPGS
+946 SRGHHADIGGCVPGS

-982 AEGRFLESE
+982 TEGRFLEDK

-1003 RNPDQNVA
+1003 RNPDQNIA

-1024 TELNRIVEYYG
+1024 VELARIVDYYG

-1058 DALGSNDNFRGS
+1058 DALDDGS
-1070 YRAELDDGSV
+1070 YRMELDDGSV

-1088 SANRS
+1088 ADQRS
-1093 AVVDFTGTSGQ
+1093 AVVDFAGTSGQ

-1115 CRSAVLYVFRCLVDD
+1115 CRSAVLYVFRCMVDD

-1191 FIWGNDRHQYYETIC
+1191 FIWGNAAHQYYETIC
-1206 GGAGATARRR
+1206 GGAGATARRP

-1242 LLERFEVRRGSGGC
+1242 LLERFEVRRGSGGR
-1256 GANRGGDG
+1256 GANDGGDG

-1270 FGEAMTANLLSSRR
+1270 FGEPMTANLLSSCR
-1284 RIAAF
+1284 RIAPF
-1289 GVAGGQ
+1289 GVAGGE
-1295 DGALGRNLLERAD
+1295 DGARGRNLLERAD
-1308 GTVTELEGCARVEVA
+1308 GTVTELAGCARVEVG
-1323 EDDVI
+1323 EGDVM

-1333 GGGGFGSEFAADAS
+1333 GGGGYGTPSGNGEFS
-1347 ERGGYAS
+1347 T
-1354 HCVNR
+1354 VNRNGASDE